1 MADKR
6 VTVTLECIDNAT
18 KKIEEATKSIDN
30 LSKKAG
36 NISSSGLDKMTS
48 GFKELQSVAKALNFN
63 GLEKVADFAANAAKG
78 LASAKNGAELAYQSI
93 KTVITGLS
101 QLYQASKKSFIEGLN
116 GILKVSGSVID
127 GLVGVGK
134 GFLDLTR
141 HVTGSDVS
149 FKGLAK
155 SALDYEQCLK
165 RIEVKSGETGVKMQ
179 ELDDKIQNI
188 ALNTT
193 YSTSEIAAAAEN
205 MIQNGQSVTEVIDNL
220 YAVTALATLGNIDL
234 AKSGD
239 IVATTMNMFRNQS
252 LTATQ
257 AANMFAYAANHSGA
271 NVTELAKSL
280 ENCGPSAARLNVPFS
295 ELMAV
300 LGAVGDNAIK
310 SGKAGTALKNLLQN
324 MSAPTK
330 NTAKCIKELG
340 LEQAQT
346 AITSGHLVDGL
357 MLIKD
362 RLNDGTLSAAQQNA
376 AIKALAGAW
385 GSQGLGAVL
394 NGSEVELRAMVK
406 AMEDGKNSTEALEL
420 ASGKLMDTLE
430 GKLYKFSASM
440 EVLAIRIERAFQQTF
455 IGMID
460 HVNEFVN
467 ILINKG
473 PAEAIKWVAQESA
486 LHMKDMENT
495 VTKALNNIKN
505 LVSDGGMLENI
516 LLAGT
521 NIIKSL
527 CNGIKQA
534 AANGTLQD
542 IVDGVIKNIC
552 TFLNNNLPD
561 VIEAAKLIIDAIIQG
576 MKNNEGDIREAIGNI
591 GDLITTFA
599 GGKANIEAEFSS
611 FADILMTKFAEKMY
625 EVGAAKVKEA
635 IKSIFG
641 GKQSQVDSMNSGN
654 VLGNAFN
661 PKEGIKEILKG
672 FGLYHGEVYAA
683 EVEGTLN
690 KKEPLVTATNK
701 QNDKLQG
708 LMKKYGLTNGTL
720 YIDEVDGSLKT
731 GGGKVIATADEIAE
745 VSATDIQTA
754 LESMD
759 VGQLE
764 ALNTAM
770 TDLGTATETTADS
783 MASSFKKIT
792 DSART
797 EFLNL
802 ANITRNQM
810 LNCSNIVKNQCTNM
824 GNSFRTGFVNMTNIA
839 KNQMTNVANNIRT
852 SMTNACNIVRNQCVN
867 MANIVKNQFTNMAN
881 TARSQFVSIANI
893 ARNQMVNVSNI
904 IRNQATSWSN
914 IIRNQCQNARNAL
927 TSSFLSM
934 AAVARTQMVNISNI
948 MRNQA
953 VSWSNIV
960 RNQAQNARNALTRSF
975 MSMAAVA
982 RTQMA
987 KVAAVVRS
995 YMNSIAA
1002 ACSRKLT
1009 INVAVKKSVT
1019 TTYKTVKEGP
1029 ASLSMAIPRATS
1041 LSGITMG
1048 MANDSISLGTLM
1060 GAVTASASKGQ
1071 TVNIEVPLYL
1081 EGREIAR
1088 ASAKYMDGE
1097 LKRVNTRLDR
1107 KKGVI

>member
-6 VTVTLECIDNAT
+6 VTVTLECVDNAT
-18 KKIEEATKSIDN
+18 KKIEQTGKAIDN
-30 LSKKAG
+30 LSKSAKSIDVSSISKASSAMSDLAKWSSAIKFDG
-36 NISSSGLDKMTS
+36 LSKVSSFASEAAASLAKSSSS
-48 GFKELQSVAKALNFN
+48 
-63 GLEKVADFAANAAKG
+63 
-78 LASAKNGAELAYQSI
+78 AELAVRSI
-93 KTVITGLS
+93 AELVKAHQ
-101 QLYQASKKSFIEGLN
+101 QLYQASKQSFVEGLN
-116 GILKVSGSVID
+116 GILDVTGSVID
-127 GLVGVGK
+127 GIVGVGRS
-134 GFLDLTR
+134 FLDLTR
-141 HVTGSDVS
+141 YVTGSDVS
-149 FKGLAK
+149 FRGLSK

-179 ELDDKIQNI
+179 QLDDTIQNI

-205 MIQNGQSVTEVIDNL
+205 MVQNGQKVTEVIDNL

-271 NVTELAKSL
+271 NVEQLAKSL

-340 LEQAQT
+340 LEQAQA

-357 MLIKD
+357 MLIKE
-362 RLNDGTLSAAQQNA
+362 RLNDGTLSAGQQNA

-406 AMEDGKNSTEALEL
+406 AMEDGKDSTEALEL

-430 GKLYKFSASM
+430 GKMYKFSASM
-440 EVLAIRIERAFQQTF
+440 EVLAIRIERAFQETF
-455 IGMID
+455 INMID
-460 HVNEFVN
+460 HVNEFVE

-486 LHMKDMENT
+486 LHMKDMENA
-495 VTKALNNIKN
+495 VIKGLENVKNI
-505 LVSDGGMLENI
+505 VSDGGMLENI

-534 AANGTLQD
+534 AADGTLQD

-552 TFLNNNLPD
+552 TFINTNLPD
-561 VIEAAKLIIDAIIQG
+561 VIEAAKTIIDAIIKG
-576 MKNNEGDIREAIGNI
+576 MKNNEGGIREAIGNI

-599 GGKANIEAEFSS
+599 GGKANIEAEFSN
-611 FADILMTKFAEKMY
+611 FADTLMTKFAEKMY
-625 EVGAAKVKEA
+625 EVGKAKVKES

-641 GKQSQVDSMNSGN
+641 GEQTPENSFGGGN
-654 VLGNAFN
+654 PLGKDFN

-672 FGLYHGEVYAA
+672 FGLTHGEVYAA
-683 EVEGTLN
+683 EIEDTING
-690 KKEPLVTATNK
+690 KQPLVTATQK

-708 LMKKYGLTNGTL
+708 IMKQYGLTNGTL

-731 GGGKVIATADEIAE
+731 GGGKVIATADEIAN
-745 VSATDIQTA
+745 VSASDIQTA

-759 VGQLE
+759 VGQLQ

-770 TDLGTATETTADS
+770 TDLGTATTQTAVEMGTAFQS
-783 MASSFKKIT
+783 IQN
-792 DSART
+792 SART
-797 EFLNL
+797 AFLGL
-802 ANITRNQM
+802 ANIVRNQM
-810 LNCSNIVKNQCTNM
+810 VAVSNIVRNQMVNCSNIFRNQ
-824 GNSFRTGFVNMTNIA
+824 FVNMANIA
-839 KNQMTNVANNIRT
+839 KNQMSNIIDGIRGKMVN
-852 SMTNACNIVRNQCVN
+852 SCNIVRSQCVN
-867 MANIVKNQFTNMAN
+867 MANIFRNQFVNMAN
-881 TARSQFVSIANI
+881 IC
-893 ARNQMVNVSNI
+893 RNQMVNITNI
-904 IRNQATSWSN
+904 INNQAPKWSK
-914 IIRNQCQNARNAL
+914 IITAGGNSAAAALQVSFARMRNNAA
-927 TSSFLSM
+927 SSM
-934 AAVARTQMVNISNI
+934 AAVLST
-948 MRNQA
+948 
-953 VSWSNIV
+953 
-960 RNQAQNARNALTRSF
+960 
-975 MSMAAVA
+975 
-982 RTQMA
+982 
-987 KVAAVVRS
+987 VRS
-995 YMNSIAA
+995 YMSQIAA
-1002 ACSRKLT
+1002 ACNKQLT
-1009 INVAVKKSVT
+1009 IKVNVQKTVT
-1019 TTYKTVKEGP
+1019 TTEKTVKEGP
-1029 ASLSMAIPRATS
+1029 SSLSMTIPRATS
-1041 LSGITMG
+1041 LSGMTRGMG
-1048 MANDSISLGTLM
+1048 SDSINLGTLM

-1097 LKRVNTRLDR
+1097 LSRVNTRTDR
-1107 KKGVI
+1107 KRGVK

>member
-6 VTVTLECIDNAT
+6 VTVTLECVDNAT
-18 KKIEEATKSIDN
+18 KKIEQTGKAIDN
-30 LSKKAG
+30 LSKSAKSIDVSSISKASSAMSDLAKWSSAIKFDG
-36 NISSSGLDKMTS
+36 LSKVSSFASEAAASLAKSSSS
-48 GFKELQSVAKALNFN
+48 
-63 GLEKVADFAANAAKG
+63 
-78 LASAKNGAELAYQSI
+78 AELAVRSI
-93 KTVITGLS
+93 AELVKAHQL
-101 QLYQASKKSFIEGLN
+101 LYQASKQSFVEGLN
-116 GILKVSGSVID
+116 GILDVTGSVID
-127 GLVGVGK
+127 GIVGVGRS
-134 GFLDLTR
+134 FLDLTR
-141 HVTGSDVS
+141 YVTGSDVS
-149 FKGLAK
+149 FRGLSK

-179 ELDDKIQNI
+179 QLDDTIQNI

-205 MIQNGQSVTEVIDNL
+205 MIQNGQKVTEVIDNL

-271 NVTELAKSL
+271 NVEQLAKSL

-340 LEQAQT
+340 LEQAQA

-357 MLIKD
+357 MLIKE
-362 RLNDGTLSAAQQNA
+362 RLNDGTLSAGQQNA

-406 AMEDGKNSTEALEL
+406 AMEDGKDSTEALEL

-430 GKLYKFSASM
+430 GKMYKFSASM

-455 IGMID
+455 INLID
-460 HVNEFVN
+460 HVNEFVG

-486 LHMKDMENT
+486 LHMKDMENA
-495 VTKALNNIKN
+495 VIKGLENVKNI
-505 LVSDGGMLENI
+505 VSDGGMLENI

-552 TFLNNNLPD
+552 TFINTNLPD
-561 VIEAAKLIIDAIIQG
+561 VIEAAKTIIDAIIQG
-576 MKNNEGDIREAIGNI
+576 IENNEDGIRTAIGNI

-599 GGKANIEAEFSS
+599 GGKANIEAEFSN
-611 FADILMTKFAEKMY
+611 FADVLMTKFAEKMY
-625 EVGAAKVKEA
+625 EVGKAKVKES

-641 GKQSQVDSMNSGN
+641 GEQTPENSFGGGN
-654 VLGNAFN
+654 PLGKEFN

-672 FGLYHGEVYAA
+672 FGLTHGEVYAA
-683 EVEGTLN
+683 EVEGAIN
-690 KKEPLVTATNK
+690 GKQPLVTATQK

-708 LMKKYGLTNGTL
+708 IMKEYGLTNGTL

-731 GGGKVIATADEIAE
+731 GGGRVIATADEIAE
-745 VSATDIQTA
+745 VSASDIKSA

-759 VGQLE
+759 VGQLQ
-764 ALNTAM
+764 ALNDAM
-770 TDLGTATETTADS
+770 ETLGQTTIDTSIDMGTA
-783 MASSFKKIT
+783 FQRIT

-797 EFLNL
+797 QFLGL
-802 ANITRNQM
+802 TNIVRNQL
-810 LNCSNIVKNQCTNM
+810 LNCTNIVKNQTVNM
-824 GNSFRTGFVNMTNIA
+824 ADAFRNGFVSMA
-839 KNQMTNVANNIRT
+839 LVAQNQMTNVRT
-852 SMTNACNIVRNQCVN
+852 AVVDKMISIKKVISTQIGE
-867 MANIVKNQFTNMAN
+867 
-881 TARSQFVSIANI
+881 ARQI
-893 ARNQMVNVSNI
+893 
-904 IRNQATSWSN
+904 
-914 IIRNQCQNARNAL
+914 L
-927 TSSFLSM
+927 TEKM
-934 AAVARTQMVNISNI
+934 
-948 MRNQA
+948 
-953 VSWSNIV
+953 
-960 RNQAQNARNALTRSF
+960 
-975 MSMAAVA
+975 MSMAAVSRNQMTNV
-982 RTQMA
+982 RTPVVENMMSIVRVISTQGYKATKALSTSMQGMATVASQQMSR
-987 KVAAVVRS
+987 VLAVVNS
-995 YMNSIAA
+995 YMNSIARA
-1002 ACSRKLT
+1002 TSRRLT
-1009 INVAVKKSVT
+1009 INVGINKTVT
-1019 TTYKTVKEGP
+1019 TTYQNVQ
-1029 ASLSMAIPRATS
+1029 ASIPTATNLAASSITARGNSM
-1041 LSGITMG
+1041 G
-1048 MANDSISLGTLM
+1048 LGTLVGNM
-1060 GAVTASASKGQ
+1060 IKEAGRQGTSV
-1071 TVNIEVPLYL
+1071 VEVPVYL
-1081 EGREIAR
+1081 DGREIAR
-1088 ASAKYMDGE
+1088 ASAKYNEAELNKLSKRKSRKRGE
-1097 LKRVNTRLDR
+1097 
-1107 KKGVI
+1107 

>member
-6 VTVTLECIDNAT
+6 VTVTLECVDNAT
-18 KKIEEATKSIDN
+18 KKIEQTGKAIDN
-30 LSKKAG
+30 LSKSAKSIDVSSISKASSAMSDLAKWSSAVKFDG
-36 NISSSGLDKMTS
+36 LAKVSSFASEAAASLAKSSSS
-48 GFKELQSVAKALNFN
+48 
-63 GLEKVADFAANAAKG
+63 
-78 LASAKNGAELAYQSI
+78 AELAVRSI
-93 KTVITGLS
+93 AELVKAHQ
-101 QLYQASKKSFIEGLN
+101 QLYQASKQSFVEGLN
-116 GILKVSGSVID
+116 GILDVTGSVID
-127 GLVGVGK
+127 GIVGVGRS
-134 GFLDLTR
+134 FLDLTR
-141 HVTGSDVS
+141 YVTGSDVS
-149 FKGLAK
+149 FRGLSK

-179 ELDDKIQNI
+179 ELDDTIQNI

-205 MIQNGQSVTEVIDNL
+205 MIQNGQKVTEVIDNL

-271 NVTELAKSL
+271 NVEQLAKSL

-340 LEQAQT
+340 LEQAQA

-357 MLIKD
+357 MLIKE
-362 RLNDGTLSAAQQNA
+362 RLNDGTLSAGQQNA

-406 AMEDGKNSTEALEL
+406 AMEDGKDSTEALEL

-430 GKLYKFSASM
+430 GKMYKFSASM
-440 EVLAIRIERAFQQTF
+440 EVLAIRIERAFQETF
-455 IGMID
+455 INMID

-486 LHMKDMENT
+486 LHMKDMENA
-495 VTKALNNIKN
+495 VIKGLENVKNI
-505 LVSDGGMLENI
+505 VSDGGMLENI

-552 TFLNNNLPD
+552 TFINTNLPD
-561 VIEAAKLIIDAIIQG
+561 VIEAAKLIIDAIIKG
-576 MKNNEGDIREAIGNI
+576 MKNNEGGIREAIGNI

-599 GGKANIEAEFSS
+599 GGKANIEAEFSN
-611 FADILMTKFAEKMY
+611 FADVLMTKFAEKMY
-625 EVGAAKVKEA
+625 EVGKAKVKES

-641 GKQSQVDSMNSGN
+641 GEQTPENSFGGGN
-654 VLGNAFN
+654 PLGKEFN

-672 FGLYHGEVYAA
+672 FGLTHGEVYAA
-683 EVEGTLN
+683 ELGDTIEG
-690 KKEPLVTATNK
+690 KQPLVTATQK

-708 LMKKYGLTNGTL
+708 IMKEYGLTNGTL

-731 GGGKVIATADEIAE
+731 GGGRVIATADEIAN
-745 VSATDIQTA
+745 VSASDIQTA

-759 VGQLE
+759 VGQLQ
-764 ALNTAM
+764 ALNDAM
-770 TDLGTATETTADS
+770 ETLGQTTIDTSIDMGTA
-783 MASSFKKIT
+783 FQRIT

-797 EFLNL
+797 QFLGL
-802 ANITRNQM
+802 ANIVRNQL
-810 LNCSNIVKNQCTNM
+810 LNCTNIVKNQAVNM
-824 GNSFRTGFVNMTNIA
+824 ADAFRNGFVSMA
-839 KNQMTNVANNIRT
+839 LVAQNQMTNVRT
-852 SMTNACNIVRNQCVN
+852 AVVDKMISIKKVISTQIGE
-867 MANIVKNQFTNMAN
+867 
-881 TARSQFVSIANI
+881 ARQV
-893 ARNQMVNVSNI
+893 
-904 IRNQATSWSN
+904 
-914 IIRNQCQNARNAL
+914 L
-927 TSSFLSM
+927 TEKM
-934 AAVARTQMVNISNI
+934 
-948 MRNQA
+948 
-953 VSWSNIV
+953 
-960 RNQAQNARNALTRSF
+960 
-975 MSMAAVA
+975 MSMAAVSRNQMTNV
-982 RTQMA
+982 RTPVVENMMSIVRVISTQGYKATKALSTSMQGMATVASQQMSR
-987 KVAAVVRS
+987 VLAVVNS
-995 YMNSIAA
+995 YMNSIARA
-1002 ACSRKLT
+1002 TSRRLT
-1009 INVAVKKSVT
+1009 INVGVNKTVT
-1019 TTYKTVKEGP
+1019 TTYKSVQ
-1029 ASLSMAIPRATS
+1029 ASIPTTTNLAASSITARGNSM
-1041 LSGITMG
+1041 G
-1048 MANDSISLGTLM
+1048 LGTLVGNM
-1060 GAVTASASKGQ
+1060 IKEAGRQGTSV
-1071 TVNIEVPLYL
+1071 VEVPVYL
-1081 EGREIAR
+1081 DGREIAR
-1088 ASAKYMDGE
+1088 ASAKYNEAELNKLSKRKSRKRGE
-1097 LKRVNTRLDR
+1097 
-1107 KKGVI
+1107 

>member
-6 VTVTLECIDNAT
+6 VTVTLECVDNAT
-18 KKIEEATKSIDN
+18 KKIEQTGKAIDN
-30 LSKKAG
+30 LSKSAKSIDVSSISKASSAMSDLAKWSSAIKFDG
-36 NISSSGLDKMTS
+36 LSKVSSFASEAAASLAKSSSS
-48 GFKELQSVAKALNFN
+48 
-63 GLEKVADFAANAAKG
+63 
-78 LASAKNGAELAYQSI
+78 AELAVRSI
-93 KTVITGLS
+93 AELVRAHQ
-101 QLYQASKKSFIEGLN
+101 QLYQASKQSFVEGLN
-116 GILKVSGSVID
+116 GILDVTGSVID
-127 GLVGVGK
+127 GVVGVGRS
-134 GFLDLTR
+134 FLDLTR
-141 HVTGSDVS
+141 YVTGSDVS
-149 FKGLAK
+149 FRGLSK

-179 ELDDKIQNI
+179 QLDDTIQNI

-205 MIQNGQSVTEVIDNL
+205 MIQNGQKVTEVIDNL

-271 NVTELAKSL
+271 NVEQLAKSL

-300 LGAVGDNAIK
+300 LGVVGDNAIK

-340 LEQAQT
+340 LEQAQA

-357 MLIKD
+357 MLIKE
-362 RLNDGTLSAAQQNA
+362 RLNDGTLSAGQQNA

-430 GKLYKFSASM
+430 GKMYKFSASM
-440 EVLAIRIERAFQQTF
+440 EVLAIRIERAFQETF
-455 IGMID
+455 INMID
-460 HVNEFVN
+460 HVNEFVE

-486 LHMKDMENT
+486 LHMKDMENA
-495 VTKALNNIKN
+495 VIKGLENVKNI
-505 LVSDGGMLENI
+505 VSDGGMLENI

-534 AANGTLQD
+534 AADGTLQD

-552 TFLNNNLPD
+552 TFINTNLPD
-561 VIEAAKLIIDAIIQG
+561 VIEAAKTIIDAIIKG
-576 MKNNEGDIREAIGNI
+576 MKNNEGGIREAIGNI

-599 GGKANIEAEFSS
+599 GGKANIEAEFSN
-611 FADILMTKFAEKMY
+611 FADVLMTKFAEKMY
-625 EVGAAKVKEA
+625 EVGKAKVKES

-641 GKQSQVDSMNSGN
+641 GEQTPENSFGGGN
-654 VLGNAFN
+654 PLGKEFN

-672 FGLYHGEVYAA
+672 FGLTHGEVYAA
-683 EVEGTLN
+683 EVEDTING
-690 KKEPLVTATNK
+690 KQPLVTATQK

-708 LMKKYGLTNGTL
+708 IMKQYGLTNGTL

-731 GGGKVIATADEIAE
+731 GGGKVIATADEIAN
-745 VSATDIQTA
+745 VSASDIQTA

-759 VGQLE
+759 VGQLQ

-770 TDLGTATETTADS
+770 TDLGTATTQTAVEMGTAFQS
-783 MASSFKKIT
+783 IQN
-792 DSART
+792 SART
-797 EFLNL
+797 AFLGL
-802 ANITRNQM
+802 ANIVRNQM
-810 LNCSNIVKNQCTNM
+810 VAVSNIVRNQMVNCSNIFRNQ
-824 GNSFRTGFVNMTNIA
+824 FVNMANIA
-839 KNQMTNVANNIRT
+839 KNQMSNIIDGIR
-852 SMTNACNIVRNQCVN
+852 SKMVNSCNIVRSQCVN
-867 MANIVKNQFTNMAN
+867 MANIFRNQFVNMAN
-881 TARSQFVSIANI
+881 IC
-893 ARNQMVNVSNI
+893 RNQMVNITNI
-904 IRNQATSWSN
+904 INNQAPKWSK
-914 IIRNQCQNARNAL
+914 IITAGGNSAAAALQVSFARMRNNAA
-927 TSSFLSM
+927 SSM
-934 AAVARTQMVNISNI
+934 AAVLST
-948 MRNQA
+948 
-953 VSWSNIV
+953 
-960 RNQAQNARNALTRSF
+960 
-975 MSMAAVA
+975 
-982 RTQMA
+982 
-987 KVAAVVRS
+987 VRS
-995 YMNSIAA
+995 YMSQIAA
-1002 ACSRKLT
+1002 ACNKQLT
-1009 INVAVKKSVT
+1009 IKVNVQKTVT
-1019 TTYKTVKEGP
+1019 TTEKTVKEGP
-1029 ASLSMAIPRATS
+1029 SSLSMTIPRATS
-1041 LSGITMG
+1041 LSGMTRGMG
-1048 MANDSISLGTLM
+1048 SDSINLGTLM
-1060 GAVTASASKGQ
+1060 GAVTASATRGQ

-1097 LKRVNTRLDR
+1097 LSRVNTRTDR
-1107 KKGVI
+1107 KRGVK

>member
-6 VTVTLECIDNAT
+6 VTVTLECVDNAT
-18 KKIEEATKSIDN
+18 KKIEQTGKAIDN
-30 LSKKAG
+30 LSK
-36 NISSSGLDKMTS
+36 
-48 GFKELQSVAKALNFN
+48 
-63 GLEKVADFAANAAKG
+63 
-78 LASAKNGAELAYQSI
+78 SAKSIDVSSISKASSAMSDLAKWSSAIKFDGLSKVSSFASEAAASLAKSNSEAELAVRSI
-93 KTVITGLS
+93 AELVKAHQ
-101 QLYQASKKSFIEGLN
+101 QLYQASKQSFVEGLN
-116 GILKVSGSVID
+116 GILDVTGSVID
-127 GLVGVGK
+127 GIVGVGRS
-134 GFLDLTR
+134 FLDLTR

-149 FKGLAK
+149 FRGLSK

-205 MIQNGQSVTEVIDNL
+205 MIQNGQKVTEVIDNL

-257 AANMFAYAANHSGA
+257 AANMFAYAANNSGA
-271 NVTELAKSL
+271 NVEQLAKAL

-300 LGAVGDNAIK
+300 LGAVGNNAIK

-340 LEQAQT
+340 LEQAQA

-357 MLIKD
+357 MLIKE
-362 RLNDGTLSAAQQNA
+362 RLNDGTLSAGQQNA

-385 GSQGLGAVL
+385 GSQGIGAVL
-394 NGSEVELRAMVK
+394 NSSEVELRAMVK
-406 AMEDGKNSTEALEL
+406 AMEDGKDSTEALEL

-430 GKLYKFSASM
+430 GKMYKFSASM
-440 EVLAIRIERAFQQTF
+440 EVLAIRIERAFQGTF
-455 IGMID
+455 IGIID
-460 HVNEFVN
+460 HVNDFVN

-486 LHMKDMENT
+486 LHMKDMENA
-495 VTKALNNIKN
+495 VVKGLENIKR

-552 TFLNNNLPD
+552 TFINNNLPD
-561 VIEAAKLIIDAIIQG
+561 IIEAAKLIIDAIIKG
-576 MKNNEGDIREAIGNI
+576 MKNNEDGIRTAIGNI

-599 GGKANIEAEFSS
+599 GGKANIEAEFSN
-611 FADILMTKFAEKMY
+611 FADVLMTKFAEKMY
-625 EVGAAKVKEA
+625 EVGKAKIKGA

-641 GKQSQVDSMNSGN
+641 GEQTPENSFGGGN
-654 VLGNAFN
+654 PLGNAFN

-683 EVEGTLN
+683 EVENTING
-690 KKEPLVTATNK
+690 KQPLVTATQK

-708 LMKKYGLTNGTL
+708 IMKEYGLTNGTL

-731 GGGKVIATADEIAE
+731 GGGKVIATADEIAN
-745 VSATDIQTA
+745 VSASDIQTA

-759 VGQLE
+759 VGQLQ
-764 ALNTAM
+764 ALNDAM
-770 TDLGTATETTADS
+770 ETLGQTTIDTSIDMGTA
-783 MASSFKKIT
+783 FQRIT

-797 EFLNL
+797 QFLGL
-802 ANITRNQM
+802 ANIVRNQL
-810 LNCSNIVKNQCTNM
+810 LNCTNIVKNQTVNM
-824 GNSFRTGFVNMTNIA
+824 ADAFRNGFVSMA
-839 KNQMTNVANNIRT
+839 LVAQNQMTNVRT
-852 SMTNACNIVRNQCVN
+852 AVVDKMISIKKVISTQIGE
-867 MANIVKNQFTNMAN
+867 
-881 TARSQFVSIANI
+881 ARQI
-893 ARNQMVNVSNI
+893 
-904 IRNQATSWSN
+904 
-914 IIRNQCQNARNAL
+914 L
-927 TSSFLSM
+927 TEKM
-934 AAVARTQMVNISNI
+934 
-948 MRNQA
+948 
-953 VSWSNIV
+953 
-960 RNQAQNARNALTRSF
+960 
-975 MSMAAVA
+975 MSMAAVSRNQMTNV
-982 RTQMA
+982 RTPVVENMMSIVRVISTQGYKATKALSTSMQGMATVASQQMSR
-987 KVAAVVRS
+987 VLAVVNS
-995 YMNSIAA
+995 YMNSIARA
-1002 ACSRKLT
+1002 TSRRLT
-1009 INVAVKKSVT
+1009 INVGINRTVT
-1019 TTYKTVKEGP
+1019 TTYQNVQ
-1029 ASLSMAIPRATS
+1029 ASIPTATNLAASSITARGNSM
-1041 LSGITMG
+1041 G
-1048 MANDSISLGTLM
+1048 LGTLVGNM
-1060 GAVTASASKGQ
+1060 IKEAGRQGTSV
-1071 TVNIEVPLYL
+1071 VEVPVYL
-1081 EGREIAR
+1081 DGREIAR
-1088 ASAKYMDGE
+1088 ASAKYNEAELNKLSKRKSRKRGE
-1097 LKRVNTRLDR
+1097 
-1107 KKGVI
+1107 

>member
-6 VTVTLECIDNAT
+6 VTVTLECVDNAT
-18 KKIEEATKSIDN
+18 KKIEQTGKAIDN
-30 LSKKAG
+30 LSKSAKSIDVSSISKASSAMSDLAKWSSAIKFDG
-36 NISSSGLDKMTS
+36 LSKVSSFASEAAASLAKSSSS
-48 GFKELQSVAKALNFN
+48 
-63 GLEKVADFAANAAKG
+63 
-78 LASAKNGAELAYQSI
+78 AELAVRSI
-93 KTVITGLS
+93 AELVKAHQ
-101 QLYQASKKSFIEGLN
+101 QLYQASKQSFVEGLN
-116 GILKVSGSVID
+116 GILDVTGSVID
-127 GLVGVGK
+127 GVVGVGRS
-134 GFLDLTR
+134 FLDLTR
-141 HVTGSDVS
+141 YVTGSDVS
-149 FKGLAK
+149 FRGLSK

-165 RIEVKSGETGVKMQ
+165 RIEVKSGQAGVKMQ

-205 MIQNGQSVTEVIDNL
+205 MIQNGQNVTEVIDNL
-220 YAVTALATLGNIDL
+220 YAVTALATIGNIDL

-271 NVTELAKSL
+271 NVEQLAKSL

-330 NTAKCIKELG
+330 NTANCIRELG
-340 LEQAQT
+340 LEQAQA

-357 MLIKD
+357 MLIKE
-362 RLNDGTLSAAQQNA
+362 RLNDGTLSAGQQNA

-406 AMEDGKNSTEALEL
+406 AMEDGKDSTEALEL

-430 GKLYKFSASM
+430 GKMYKFSASM
-440 EVLAIRIERAFQQTF
+440 EVLAIRIERAFQETF
-455 IGMID
+455 INMID
-460 HVNEFVN
+460 HVNEFVE

-486 LHMKDMENT
+486 LHMKDMENA
-495 VTKALNNIKN
+495 VIKGLENVKNI
-505 LVSDGGMLENI
+505 VSDGGMLENI

-552 TFLNNNLPD
+552 TFINNNLPD
-561 VIEAAKLIIDAIIQG
+561 VIEAAKLIIDAIIKG
-576 MKNNEGDIREAIGNI
+576 MKNNEGGIREAIGNI

-599 GGKANIEAEFSS
+599 GGKANIEAEFSN
-611 FADILMTKFAEKMY
+611 FADVLMTKFAEKMY
-625 EVGAAKVKEA
+625 EVGKAKIKES

-641 GKQSQVDSMNSGN
+641 GEQTLENSFGGGN
-654 VLGNAFN
+654 PLGKEFN

-672 FGLYHGEVYAA
+672 FGLTHGEVYAA
-683 EVEGTLN
+683 ELGDTIEG
-690 KKEPLVTATNK
+690 KQPLVTATQK

-708 LMKKYGLTNGTL
+708 IMKQYGLTNGTL

-731 GGGKVIATADEIAE
+731 GGGKVIATADEIAN
-745 VSATDIQTA
+745 VSASDIQTA

-759 VGQLE
+759 VGQLQ

-770 TDLGTATETTADS
+770 TDLGTATTQTAVEMGTAFQS
-783 MASSFKKIT
+783 IQN
-792 DSART
+792 SART
-797 EFLNL
+797 AFLGL
-802 ANITRNQM
+802 ANIVRNQM
-810 LNCSNIVKNQCTNM
+810 VAVSNIVRNQMINCSNIFRNQ
-824 GNSFRTGFVNMTNIA
+824 FVNMANIA
-839 KNQMTNVANNIRT
+839 KNQMANIIDGIR
-852 SMTNACNIVRNQCVN
+852 SKMVNSCNIVRSQCVN
-867 MANIVKNQFTNMAN
+867 MANIFRN
-881 TARSQFVSIANI
+881 QFVSMANI
-893 ARNQMVNVSNI
+893 CRNQMVNITNI
-904 IRNQATSWSN
+904 INNQAPKWSK
-914 IIRNQCQNARNAL
+914 IITAGGNSAAAALQVSFARMRNNAA
-927 TSSFLSM
+927 SSM
-934 AAVARTQMVNISNI
+934 AAVLST
-948 MRNQA
+948 
-953 VSWSNIV
+953 
-960 RNQAQNARNALTRSF
+960 
-975 MSMAAVA
+975 
-982 RTQMA
+982 
-987 KVAAVVRS
+987 VRS
-995 YMNSIAA
+995 YMSQIAA
-1002 ACSRKLT
+1002 ACNKQLT
-1009 INVAVKKSVT
+1009 IKVNVQKTVT
-1019 TTYKTVKEGP
+1019 TTEKTVKEGP
-1029 ASLSMAIPRATS
+1029 SSLSMTIPRATS
-1041 LSGITMG
+1041 LSGMTRGMG
-1048 MANDSISLGTLM
+1048 SDSINLGTLM
-1060 GAVTASASKGQ
+1060 GAVTASASRGQ

-1097 LKRVNTRLDR
+1097 LSRVNTRTDR
-1107 KKGVI
+1107 KRGVK

>member
-6 VTVTLECIDNAT
+6 VTVTLECVDNAT
-18 KKIEEATKSIDN
+18 KKIEQTRKAIDN
-30 LSKKAG
+30 LSKSAKSIDVSSISKASSAMSDLAKWSSAIKFDG
-36 NISSSGLDKMTS
+36 LSKVSSFASEAAASLAKSSSS
-48 GFKELQSVAKALNFN
+48 
-63 GLEKVADFAANAAKG
+63 
-78 LASAKNGAELAYQSI
+78 AELAVRSI
-93 KTVITGLS
+93 AELVKAHQ
-101 QLYQASKKSFIEGLN
+101 QLYQASKQSFVEGLN
-116 GILKVSGSVID
+116 GILDVTGSVID
-127 GLVGVGK
+127 GIVGVGRS
-134 GFLDLTR
+134 FLDLTR
-141 HVTGSDVS
+141 YVTGSDVS
-149 FKGLAK
+149 FRGLSK

-179 ELDDKIQNI
+179 QLDDTIQNI

-205 MIQNGQSVTEVIDNL
+205 MIQNGQKVTEVIDNL

-271 NVTELAKSL
+271 NVEQLAKSL

-340 LEQAQT
+340 LEQAQA

-357 MLIKD
+357 MLIKE
-362 RLNDGTLSAAQQNA
+362 RLNDGTLSAGQQNA

-430 GKLYKFSASM
+430 GKMYKFSASM
-440 EVLAIRIERAFQQTF
+440 EVLAIRIERAFQETF
-455 IGMID
+455 INMID
-460 HVNEFVN
+460 HVNEFVE

-486 LHMKDMENT
+486 LHMKDMENA
-495 VTKALNNIKN
+495 VIKGLENVKNI
-505 LVSDGGMLENI
+505 VSDGGMLENI

-552 TFLNNNLPD
+552 TFINNNLPD
-561 VIEAAKLIIDAIIQG
+561 VIEAAKLIIDAIIKG
-576 MKNNEGDIREAIGNI
+576 MKNNEGGIREAIGNI

-599 GGKANIEAEFSS
+599 GGKANIEAEFSN
-611 FADILMTKFAEKMY
+611 FADVLMTKFAEKMY
-625 EVGAAKVKEA
+625 EVGKAKIKES

-641 GKQSQVDSMNSGN
+641 GEQTLENSFGGGN
-654 VLGNAFN
+654 PLGKEFN

-672 FGLYHGEVYAA
+672 FGLTHGEVYAA
-683 EVEGTLN
+683 ELGDTIEG
-690 KKEPLVTATNK
+690 KQPLVTATQK

-708 LMKKYGLTNGTL
+708 IMKEYGLTNGTL

-731 GGGKVIATADEIAE
+731 GGGKVIATADEIAN
-745 VSATDIQTA
+745 VSASDIQTA

-759 VGQLE
+759 VGQLQTLNNAME
-764 ALNTAM
+764 TLGETTINTAM
-770 TDLGTATETTADS
+770 DMDTA
-783 MASSFKKIT
+783 FQRIT
-792 DSART
+792 NSART
-797 EFLNL
+797 QFLGL
-802 ANITRNQM
+802 ANIVRNQL
-810 LNCSNIVKNQCTNM
+810 LNCTNIVKNQSKNM
-824 GNSFRTGFVNMTNIA
+824 ADAFRGGFVSMA
-839 KNQMTNVANNIRT
+839 LVAQNQMTNVRT
-852 SMTNACNIVRNQCVN
+852 AVVEKMISIKKVISTQIGE
-867 MANIVKNQFTNMAN
+867 
-881 TARSQFVSIANI
+881 ARQI
-893 ARNQMVNVSNI
+893 
-904 IRNQATSWSN
+904 
-914 IIRNQCQNARNAL
+914 L
-927 TSSFLSM
+927 TEKM
-934 AAVARTQMVNISNI
+934 
-948 MRNQA
+948 
-953 VSWSNIV
+953 
-960 RNQAQNARNALTRSF
+960 
-975 MSMAAVA
+975 MSMAAVSRNQMTNV
-982 RTQMA
+982 RTPVVEKMMSIVRVISTQGYKATKALSTSMQGMATVASQQMSR
-987 KVAAVVRS
+987 VLAVVNS
-995 YMNSIAA
+995 YMNSIARA
-1002 ACSRKLT
+1002 TSRRLT
-1009 INVAVKKSVT
+1009 INVGVNKTVT
-1019 TTYKTVKEGP
+1019 TTYKSVQ
-1029 ASLSMAIPRATS
+1029 ASIPTATNLAASSITARGNSM
-1041 LSGITMG
+1041 G
-1048 MANDSISLGTLM
+1048 LGTLVGNM
-1060 GAVTASASKGQ
+1060 IKEAGRQGTSV
-1071 TVNIEVPLYL
+1071 VEVPVYL
-1081 EGREIAR
+1081 DGREIAR
-1088 ASAKYMDGE
+1088 ASAKYNEAELNKLSKRKSRKRGE
-1097 LKRVNTRLDR
+1097 
-1107 KKGVI
+1107 

>member
-6 VTVTLECIDNAT
+6 VTVTLECVDNAT
-18 KKIEEATKSIDN
+18 KKIEQTGKAIDN
-30 LSKKAG
+30 LSKSAKSIDVSSISKASSAMSDLAKWSSAIKFDG
-36 NISSSGLDKMTS
+36 LSKVSSYASEAAASLAKSSSS
-48 GFKELQSVAKALNFN
+48 
-63 GLEKVADFAANAAKG
+63 
-78 LASAKNGAELAYQSI
+78 AELAVRSI
-93 KTVITGLS
+93 AELVKAHQL
-101 QLYQASKKSFIEGLN
+101 LYQASKQSFVEGLN
-116 GILKVSGSVID
+116 GILDVTGSVID
-127 GLVGVGK
+127 GIVGVGRS
-134 GFLDLTR
+134 FLDLTR

-149 FKGLAK
+149 FRGLSK

-179 ELDDKIQNI
+179 QLDDTIQNI

-205 MIQNGQSVTEVIDNL
+205 MIQNGQKVTEVIDNL

-271 NVTELAKSL
+271 NVEQLAKSL

-340 LEQAQT
+340 LEQAQA

-357 MLIKD
+357 MLIKE
-362 RLNDGTLSAAQQNA
+362 RLNDGTLSAGQQNA

-430 GKLYKFSASM
+430 GKMYKFSASM
-440 EVLAIRIERAFQQTF
+440 EVLAIRIERAFQETF
-455 IGMID
+455 INMID
-460 HVNEFVN
+460 HVNEFVE

-486 LHMKDMENT
+486 LHMKDMEDA
-495 VTKALNNIKN
+495 VVKALENIKKF
-505 LVSDGGMLENI
+505 VTDGGMLENI

-534 AANGTLQD
+534 AADGTLQD

-552 TFLNNNLPD
+552 TFINTNLPD
-561 VIEAAKLIIDAIIQG
+561 IIEAAKLIIDAIIKG
-576 MKNNEGDIREAIGNI
+576 MKNNEGGIREAIGNI

-599 GGKANIEAEFSS
+599 GGKANIEAEFSN
-611 FADILMTKFAEKMY
+611 FADVLMTKFAEKMY
-625 EVGAAKVKEA
+625 EVGKAKIKES

-641 GKQSQVDSMNSGN
+641 GEQTLENSFGGGN
-654 VLGNAFN
+654 PLGKEFN

-683 EVEGTLN
+683 EVENTING
-690 KKEPLVTATNK
+690 KQPLVTATQK

-708 LMKKYGLTNGTL
+708 IMKEYGLTNGTL

-731 GGGKVIATADEIAE
+731 GGGRVIATADEIAE
-745 VSATDIQTA
+745 VSASDIKSA

-759 VGQLE
+759 VGQLQ
-764 ALNTAM
+764 ALNSAMETLGQTTIDTAM
-770 TDLGTATETTADS
+770 DMETG
-783 MASSFKKIT
+783 FQRIT

-797 EFLNL
+797 QFLGL
-802 ANITRNQM
+802 ANIVRNQL
-810 LNCSNIVKNQCTNM
+810 LNCTNIVKNQTVNM
-824 GNSFRTGFVNMTNIA
+824 ADAFRNGFVSMA
-839 KNQMTNVANNIRT
+839 LVAQNQMTNVRT
-852 SMTNACNIVRNQCVN
+852 AVVDKMISIKKVISTQIGE
-867 MANIVKNQFTNMAN
+867 
-881 TARSQFVSIANI
+881 ARQV
-893 ARNQMVNVSNI
+893 
-904 IRNQATSWSN
+904 
-914 IIRNQCQNARNAL
+914 L
-927 TSSFLSM
+927 TEKM
-934 AAVARTQMVNISNI
+934 
-948 MRNQA
+948 
-953 VSWSNIV
+953 
-960 RNQAQNARNALTRSF
+960 
-975 MSMAAVA
+975 MSMAAVSRNQMTNV
-982 RTQMA
+982 RTPVVENMMSIVRVISTQGYKATKALSTSMQGMATIASQQMSR
-987 KVAAVVRS
+987 VLAVVNS
-995 YMNSIAA
+995 YMNSIARA
-1002 ACSRKLT
+1002 TSRRLT
-1009 INVAVKKSVT
+1009 INVGINKSVT
-1019 TTYKTVKEGP
+1019 TTYRSVQ
-1029 ASLSMAIPRATS
+1029 ASIPTTTNLTASSITARGNSM
-1041 LSGITMG
+1041 G
-1048 MANDSISLGTLM
+1048 LGTLVGNM
-1060 GAVTASASKGQ
+1060 IKEAGRQGTSV
-1071 TVNIEVPLYL
+1071 VEVPVYL
-1081 EGREIAR
+1081 DGREIAR
-1088 ASAKYMDGE
+1088 ASAKYNEAELNKLSKRKSRKRGE
-1097 LKRVNTRLDR
+1097 
-1107 KKGVI
+1107 

>member
-30 LSKKAG
+30 LSKKA
-36 NISSSGLDKMTS
+36 NNVSSKGIDKMTS
-48 GFKELQSVAKALNFN
+48 GFRELQSVAKALDFG
-63 GLEKVADFAANAAKG
+63 GLEKVAGFAANAASG
-78 LASAKNGAELAYQSI
+78 LASAKNGAELAYQAI
-93 KTVITGLS
+93 KTVITGMS
-101 QLYQASKKSFIEGLN
+101 QLYQASKQSFVEGLN
-116 GILKVSGSVID
+116 GILNVTGSVID

-141 HVTGSDVS
+141 YVTGSDVS
-149 FKGLAK
+149 FRGLTK
-155 SALDYEQCLK
+155 SALDYEQSLK

-179 ELDDKIQNI
+179 ELDDTIQNI

-205 MIQNGQSVTEVIDNL
+205 MVQNGQKVTEVIDNL

-239 IVATTMNMFRNQS
+239 IVAATMNMFSKQG

-257 AANMFAYAANHSGA
+257 AANMFAYAANNSGA
-271 NVTELAKSL
+271 NVEQLAKSL
-280 ENCGPSAARLNVPFS
+280 ENCGPSAARLNIPFS

-330 NTAKCIKELG
+330 TVSQCIKDLG
-340 LEQAQT
+340 LEQAQA

-357 MLIKD
+357 MLIKE
-362 RLNDGTLSAAQQNA
+362 RLNDGTLSAGQQNA

-394 NGSEVELRAMVK
+394 NASEVELRAMVK
-406 AMEDGKNSTEALEL
+406 AMEDGKDSTEALEL

-430 GKLYKFSASM
+430 GKMYKFSASM
-440 EVLAIRIERAFQQTF
+440 EVLAIRIERAFQETF
-455 IGMID
+455 INMID

-486 LHMKDMENT
+486 LHMKDMEDT
-495 VTKALNNIKN
+495 VVKTLENIKN
-505 LVSDGGMLENI
+505 IVSDGGMLENI

-534 AANGTLQD
+534 AADGTLQD

-576 MKNNEGDIREAIGNI
+576 MQNNEEGIRTAIGNI

-599 GGKANIEAEFSS
+599 GGKANIEAEFAN

-625 EVGAAKVKEA
+625 EVGKAKVKEA
-635 IKSIFG
+635 INSIFG
-641 GKQSQVDSMNSGN
+641 GEQKQEDSMNSGN
-654 VLGNAFN
+654 VLGKDFN

-672 FGLYHGEVYAA
+672 FGFEHGEVYAA
-683 EVEGTLN
+683 EVENGIN
-690 KKEPLVTATNK
+690 GRQPLVTAT
-701 QNDKLQG
+701 QNQNEKLQG
-708 LMKKYGLTNGTL
+708 IMKEYGLTNGTL

-745 VSATDIQTA
+745 VSASDIQQA

-759 VGQLE
+759 VGQLQ

-770 TDLGTATETTADS
+770 ETLGQTTINTAMDMETG
-783 MASSFKKIT
+783 FQRIT
-792 DSART
+792 NSART

-802 ANITRNQM
+802 ANIVRNQM
-810 LNCSNIVKNQCTNM
+810 LNCTNIVKNQATNM
-824 GNSFRTGFVNMTNIA
+824 ADAFRNGFVSMGLIA
-839 KNQMTNVANNIRT
+839 QNQMTNVRT
-852 SMTNACNIVRNQCVN
+852 AVVEKMISIKKVISTQIGEARQV
-867 MANIVKNQFTNMAN
+867 FTEKM
-881 TARSQFVSIANI
+881 
-893 ARNQMVNVSNI
+893 
-904 IRNQATSWSN
+904 
-914 IIRNQCQNARNAL
+914 
-927 TSSFLSM
+927 
-934 AAVARTQMVNISNI
+934 
-948 MRNQA
+948 
-953 VSWSNIV
+953 
-960 RNQAQNARNALTRSF
+960 
-975 MSMAAVA
+975 MSMAAVSRNQMTNV
-982 RTQMA
+982 RTPVVENMMSIVKVVSTQGGKAKEALSKSFDGMASAASAQMSR
-987 KVAAVVRS
+987 VLSIVNS
-995 YMNSIAA
+995 YMSRIASA
-1002 ACSRKLT
+1002 TSRRLT
-1009 INVAVKKSVT
+1009 INVGVNKTVT
-1019 TTYKTVKEGP
+1019 TTYKSVQ
-1029 ASLSMAIPRATS
+1029 ASVPSATNLAGNAITAR
-1041 LSGITMG
+1041 SG
-1048 MANDSISLGTLM
+1048 NSIGLGTLI
-1060 GAVTASASKGQ
+1060 GSAIKEAGRQS
-1071 TVNIEVPLYL
+1071 TSVVEVPVYL
-1081 EGREIAR
+1081 DGREIAR
-1088 ASAKYMDGE
+1088 ASAKYNEAELNKLSKRKSRKRGE
-1097 LKRVNTRLDR
+1097 
-1107 KKGVI
+1107 

>member
-6 VTVTLECIDNAT
+6 VTVTLECVDNAT
-18 KKIEEATKSIDN
+18 KKIEQTGKAIDN
-30 LSKKAG
+30 LSKSAKSIDVSSISKASSAMSDLAKWSSAIKFDG
-36 NISSSGLDKMTS
+36 LSKVSSYASEAAASLAKSSSS
-48 GFKELQSVAKALNFN
+48 
-63 GLEKVADFAANAAKG
+63 
-78 LASAKNGAELAYQSI
+78 AELAVRSI
-93 KTVITGLS
+93 AELVKAHQ
-101 QLYQASKKSFIEGLN
+101 QLYQASKQSFVEGLN
-116 GILKVSGSVID
+116 GILDVTGSVID
-127 GLVGVGK
+127 GVVGVGRS
-134 GFLDLTR
+134 FLDLTR
-141 HVTGSDVS
+141 YVTGSDVS
-149 FKGLAK
+149 FRGLSK

-179 ELDDKIQNI
+179 QLDDTIQNI

-205 MIQNGQSVTEVIDNL
+205 MIQNGQKVTEVIDNL

-257 AANMFAYAANHSGA
+257 AANMFAYAANNSGA
-271 NVTELAKSL
+271 NVEQLAKAL

-340 LEQAQT
+340 LEQAQA

-357 MLIKD
+357 MLIKQ
-362 RLNDGTLSAAQQNA
+362 RLDDGTLSSSQQNA

-406 AMEDGKNSTEALEL
+406 AMEDGKDSTEALEL

-430 GKLYKFSASM
+430 GKMYKFSASM
-440 EVLAIRIERAFQQTF
+440 EVLAIRIERAFQETF
-455 IGMID
+455 INMID

-486 LHMKDMENT
+486 LHMKDMENA
-495 VTKALNNIKN
+495 VIKGLENVKNI
-505 LVSDGGMLENI
+505 VSDGGMLENI

-534 AANGTLQD
+534 AADGTLQD

-552 TFLNNNLPD
+552 TFINTNLPD
-561 VIEAAKLIIDAIIQG
+561 VIEAAKTIIDAIIQG
-576 MKNNEGDIREAIGNI
+576 MENNEDGIRTAIGNI

-599 GGKANIEAEFSS
+599 GGKANIEAEFSN
-611 FADILMTKFAEKMY
+611 FADVLMTKFAEKMY
-625 EVGAAKVKEA
+625 EVGKAKVKES

-641 GKQSQVDSMNSGN
+641 GEQTPENSFGGGN
-654 VLGNAFN
+654 PLGKDFN

-672 FGLYHGEVYAA
+672 FGLTHGEVYAA
-683 EVEGTLN
+683 EVEGAIN
-690 KKEPLVTATNK
+690 GKQPLVTATQK

-708 LMKKYGLTNGTL
+708 IMKEYGLTNGTL

-731 GGGKVIATADEIAE
+731 GGGKVIATADEIAN
-745 VSATDIQTA
+745 VSASDIQTA

-759 VGQLE
+759 VGQLQ

-770 TDLGTATETTADS
+770 TDLGTATTQTAVEMGTAFQS
-783 MASSFKKIT
+783 IQN
-792 DSART
+792 SART
-797 EFLNL
+797 AFLGL
-802 ANITRNQM
+802 ANIVRNQM
-810 LNCSNIVKNQCTNM
+810 VAVSNIVRNQMVNCSNIFRNQ
-824 GNSFRTGFVNMTNIA
+824 FVNMANIA
-839 KNQMTNVANNIRT
+839 KNQMSNIIDGIR
-852 SMTNACNIVRNQCVN
+852 SKMVNSCNIVRSQCVN
-867 MANIVKNQFTNMAN
+867 MANIFRNQFVNMAN
-881 TARSQFVSIANI
+881 IC
-893 ARNQMVNVSNI
+893 RNQMVNITNI
-904 IRNQATSWSN
+904 INNQAPKWSK
-914 IIRNQCQNARNAL
+914 IITAGGNSAAAALQVSFARMRNNAA
-927 TSSFLSM
+927 SSM
-934 AAVARTQMVNISNI
+934 AAVLST
-948 MRNQA
+948 
-953 VSWSNIV
+953 
-960 RNQAQNARNALTRSF
+960 
-975 MSMAAVA
+975 
-982 RTQMA
+982 
-987 KVAAVVRS
+987 VRS
-995 YMNSIAA
+995 YMSQIAA
-1002 ACSRKLT
+1002 ACNKQLT
-1009 INVAVKKSVT
+1009 IKVNVQKTVT
-1019 TTYKTVKEGP
+1019 TTEKTVKEGP
-1029 ASLSMAIPRATS
+1029 SSLSMTIPRATS
-1041 LSGITMG
+1041 LSGMTRGMG
-1048 MANDSISLGTLM
+1048 SDSINLGTLM

-1097 LKRVNTRLDR
+1097 LSRVNTRTDR
-1107 KKGVI
+1107 KRGVK

>member
-6 VTVTLECIDNAT
+6 VTVTLECVDNAT
-18 KKIEEATKSIDN
+18 KKIEQTGKAIDN
-30 LSKKAG
+30 LSKSAKSIDVSSISKASSAMSDLAKWSSAIKFDG
-36 NISSSGLDKMTS
+36 LSKVSSFASEAAASLAKSSS
-48 GFKELQSVAKALNFN
+48 E
-63 GLEKVADFAANAAKG
+63 
-78 LASAKNGAELAYQSI
+78 AELAVRAVGELVRAHQ
-93 KTVITGLS
+93 
-101 QLYQASKKSFIEGLN
+101 QLYQASKQSFVEGLN
-116 GILKVSGSVID
+116 GILDVTGSVID
-127 GLVGVGK
+127 GVVGVGRS
-134 GFLDLTR
+134 FLDLTR

-149 FKGLAK
+149 FRGLSK

-179 ELDDKIQNI
+179 QLDDTIQNI

-205 MIQNGQSVTEVIDNL
+205 MIQNGQKVTEVIDNL

-271 NVTELAKSL
+271 NVEQLAKSL

-340 LEQAQT
+340 LEQAQA

-357 MLIKD
+357 MLIKE
-362 RLNDGTLSAAQQNA
+362 RLNDGTLSAGQQNA

-430 GKLYKFSASM
+430 GKMYKFSASM
-440 EVLAIRIERAFQQTF
+440 EVLAIRIERAFQETF
-455 IGMID
+455 INMID
-460 HVNEFVN
+460 HVNEFVE

-486 LHMKDMENT
+486 LHMKDMENA
-495 VTKALNNIKN
+495 VIKGLENVKNI
-505 LVSDGGMLENI
+505 VSDGGMLENI

-542 IVDGVIKNIC
+542 IVDRVIKNIC
-552 TFLNNNLPD
+552 TFINNNLPD
-561 VIEAAKLIIDAIIQG
+561 VIEAAKLIIDAIIKG
-576 MKNNEGDIREAIGNI
+576 MKNNEDGIRTAIGNI

-599 GGKANIEAEFSS
+599 GGKANIEAEFSN
-611 FADILMTKFAEKMY
+611 FADVLMTKFAEKMY
-625 EVGAAKVKEA
+625 EVGKAKVKES

-641 GKQSQVDSMNSGN
+641 GEQTPENSFGGGN
-654 VLGNAFN
+654 PLGNAFN

-672 FGLYHGEVYAA
+672 FGLTHGEVYAA
-683 EVEGTLN
+683 ELGDTIEG
-690 KKEPLVTATNK
+690 KQPLVTATQK

-708 LMKKYGLTNGTL
+708 IMKEYGLTNGTL

-731 GGGKVIATADEIAE
+731 GGGKVIATADEIAN
-745 VSATDIQTA
+745 VSASDIQTA

-759 VGQLE
+759 VGQLQTLNNAME
-764 ALNTAM
+764 TLGKTTINTAM
-770 TDLGTATETTADS
+770 DMDTA
-783 MASSFKKIT
+783 FQRIT
-792 DSART
+792 NSART
-797 EFLNL
+797 QFLNL
-802 ANITRNQM
+802 ANIVRNQM
-810 LNCSNIVKNQCTNM
+810 KNSTDAFRQEFINMSNIVKNQ
-824 GNSFRTGFVNMTNIA
+824 MTNITTNVRSSA
-839 KNQMTNVANNIRT
+839 ISMSLVFKNQFANISTSVRTNMLNVA
-852 SMTNACNIVRNQCVN
+852 NIVRNQMINVS
-867 MANIVKNQFTNMAN
+867 NIVKNQAK
-881 TARSQFVSIANI
+881 
-893 ARNQMVNVSNI
+893 
-904 IRNQATSWSN
+904 
-914 IIRNQCQNARNAL
+914 NARDA
-927 TSSFLSM
+927 F
-934 AAVARTQMVNISNI
+934 TQ
-948 MRNQA
+948 Q
-953 VSWSNIV
+953 
-960 RNQAQNARNALTRSF
+960 F

-982 RTQMA
+982 RNQMDNVRTPVVEKMMSIVRVVSTQGGKAKVALGKSFAGMATTAATQMA
-987 KVAAVVRS
+987 RVLSVVNS
-995 YMNSIAA
+995 YMSAIARA
-1002 ACSRKLT
+1002 TSRRLT
-1009 INVAVKKSVT
+1009 INVGVNKTVT
-1019 TTYKTVKEGP
+1019 TTYKSVQ
-1029 ASLSMAIPRATS
+1029 ASIPTATNLAASSIIARGNSM
-1041 LSGITMG
+1041 G
-1048 MANDSISLGTLM
+1048 LGTLVGNM
-1060 GAVTASASKGQ
+1060 IKEAGRQGTSV
-1071 TVNIEVPLYL
+1071 VEVPVYL
-1081 EGREIAR
+1081 DGREIAR
-1088 ASAKYMDGE
+1088 ASAKYNEAELNKLSKRKSRKRGE
-1097 LKRVNTRLDR
+1097 
-1107 KKGVI
+1107 

>member
-6 VTVTLECIDNAT
+6 VTVTLECVDNAT
-18 KKIEEATKSIDN
+18 KKIEQTGKAIDN
-30 LSKKAG
+30 LSKSAKSIDVSSISKASSAMSDLAKWSSAIKFDG
-36 NISSSGLDKMTS
+36 LSKVSSFASEAAESLAKSSSS
-48 GFKELQSVAKALNFN
+48 
-63 GLEKVADFAANAAKG
+63 
-78 LASAKNGAELAYQSI
+78 AELAVRSI
-93 KTVITGLS
+93 GELVKAHQ
-101 QLYQASKKSFIEGLN
+101 QLYQASKQSFVEGLN
-116 GILKVSGSVID
+116 GILDVTGSVID
-127 GLVGVGK
+127 GIAGVGRS
-134 GFLDLTR
+134 FLDLTR

-149 FKGLAK
+149 FRGLAK

-179 ELDDKIQNI
+179 ELDDKIQSI

-205 MIQNGQSVTEVIDNL
+205 MIQNGQNVTEVIDNL
-220 YAVTALATLGNIDL
+220 YAVTALATIGNIDL

-271 NVTELAKSL
+271 NVEQLAKSL

-340 LEQAQT
+340 LEQAQA

-357 MLIKD
+357 MLIKEK
-362 RLNDGTLSAAQQNA
+362 LNDGTLSAGQQNA

-406 AMEDGKNSTEALEL
+406 ALEDGKDSTEALEL

-430 GKLYKFSASM
+430 GKMYKFSASM
-440 EVLAIRIERAFQQTF
+440 EVLAIRIERAFQETF
-455 IGMID
+455 INMID
-460 HVNEFVN
+460 HVNEFVE

-486 LHMKDMENT
+486 LHMKDMENA
-495 VTKALNNIKN
+495 VIKGLENVKNI
-505 LVSDGGMLENI
+505 VSDGGMLENI

-534 AANGTLQD
+534 AADGTLQD

-552 TFLNNNLPD
+552 TFINTNLPD
-561 VIEAAKLIIDAIIQG
+561 VIEAAKTIIDAIIQG
-576 MKNNEGDIREAIGNI
+576 MENNEDGIRTAIGNI

-599 GGKANIEAEFSS
+599 GGKANIEAEFSN
-611 FADILMTKFAEKMY
+611 FADVLMTKFAEKMY
-625 EVGAAKVKEA
+625 EVGKAKIKES

-641 GKQSQVDSMNSGN
+641 GEQTPENSFGGGN
-654 VLGNAFN
+654 PLGKEFN

-683 EVEGTLN
+683 EVEGAIDG
-690 KKEPLVTATNK
+690 KQPLVTATQK

-708 LMKKYGLTNGTL
+708 IMKEYGLTNGTL

-731 GGGKVIATADEIAE
+731 GGGKVIATADEIAN

-759 VGQLE
+759 VGQLQ
-764 ALNTAM
+764 ALNSAMETLGQTTIDTSMDMSTA
-770 TDLGTATETTADS
+770 
-783 MASSFKKIT
+783 FQRIT

-797 EFLNL
+797 QFLGL
-802 ANITRNQM
+802 ANIVRNQM
-810 LNCSNIVKNQCTNM
+810 LNVSNIVRNQMVNCSNIFRNQ
-824 GNSFRTGFVNMTNIA
+824 FVNMANIA
-839 KNQMTNVANNIRT
+839 KNQMANIIDGIR
-852 SMTNACNIVRNQCVN
+852 SKMVNSCNIVRSQCVN
-867 MANIVKNQFTNMAN
+867 MANIFRN
-881 TARSQFVSIANI
+881 QFVSMANI
-893 ARNQMVNVSNI
+893 CRNQMVNITNI
-904 IRNQATSWSN
+904 INNQAPKWSK
-914 IIRNQCQNARNAL
+914 IITAGGNSAAAALQVSFARMRNNAA
-927 TSSFLSM
+927 SSM
-934 AAVARTQMVNISNI
+934 AAVLST
-948 MRNQA
+948 
-953 VSWSNIV
+953 
-960 RNQAQNARNALTRSF
+960 
-975 MSMAAVA
+975 
-982 RTQMA
+982 
-987 KVAAVVRS
+987 VRS
-995 YMNSIAA
+995 YMSQIAA
-1002 ACSRKLT
+1002 ACNKQLT
-1009 INVAVKKSVT
+1009 IKVNVQKTVT
-1019 TTYKTVKEGP
+1019 TTEKTVKEGP
-1029 ASLSMAIPRATS
+1029 SSLSMTIPRATS
-1041 LSGITMG
+1041 LSGMTRGMG
-1048 MANDSISLGTLM
+1048 SDSISLGTLM
-1060 GAVTASASKGQ
+1060 GAVTASASRGQ

-1097 LKRVNTRLDR
+1097 LSRVNTRTDR
-1107 KKGVI
+1107 KRGVK

>member
-6 VTVTLECIDNAT
+6 VTVTLECVDNAT
-18 KKIEEATKSIDN
+18 KKIEQTGKAIDN
-30 LSKKAG
+30 LSKSAKSIDVSSISKASSAMSDLAKWSSAIKFDG
-36 NISSSGLDKMTS
+36 LSKVSSFASEAAESLAKSSSS
-48 GFKELQSVAKALNFN
+48 
-63 GLEKVADFAANAAKG
+63 
-78 LASAKNGAELAYQSI
+78 AELAVRSI
-93 KTVITGLS
+93 GELVKAHQ
-101 QLYQASKKSFIEGLN
+101 QLYQASKQSFVEGLN
-116 GILKVSGSVID
+116 GILDVTGSAID
-127 GLVGVGK
+127 GIVGVGRS
-134 GFLDLTR
+134 FLDLTR
-141 HVTGSDVS
+141 YVTGSDVS
-149 FKGLAK
+149 FRGLSK

-179 ELDDKIQNI
+179 QLDDTIQNI

-205 MIQNGQSVTEVIDNL
+205 MIQNGQKVTEVIDNL

-271 NVTELAKSL
+271 NVEQLAKSL

-340 LEQAQT
+340 LEQAQA

-357 MLIKD
+357 MLIKE
-362 RLNDGTLSAAQQNA
+362 RLNDGTLSAGQQNA

-430 GKLYKFSASM
+430 GKMYKFSASM
-440 EVLAIRIERAFQQTF
+440 EVLAIRIERAFQETF
-455 IGMID
+455 INMID
-460 HVNEFVN
+460 HVNEFVE

-486 LHMKDMENT
+486 LHMKDMENA
-495 VTKALNNIKN
+495 VIKGLENVKNI
-505 LVSDGGMLENI
+505 VSDGGMLENI

-534 AANGTLQD
+534 AADGTLQD

-552 TFLNNNLPD
+552 TFINTNLPD
-561 VIEAAKLIIDAIIQG
+561 VIEAAKTIIDAIIQG
-576 MKNNEGDIREAIGNI
+576 MENNEDGIRTAIGNI

-599 GGKANIEAEFSS
+599 GGKANIEAEFSN
-611 FADILMTKFAEKMY
+611 FADVLMTKFAEKMY
-625 EVGAAKVKEA
+625 EVGKAKIKES
-635 IKSIFG
+635 INSIFG
-641 GKQSQVDSMNSGN
+641 GEQTLENSFGGGN
-654 VLGNAFN
+654 PLGKEFN

-672 FGLYHGEVYAA
+672 FGLTHGEVYAA
-683 EVEGTLN
+683 EVEGAIDG
-690 KKEPLVTATNK
+690 KQPLVTATQK

-708 LMKKYGLTNGTL
+708 IMKQYGLTNGTL

-731 GGGKVIATADEIAE
+731 GGGKVIATADEIAN
-745 VSATDIQTA
+745 VSASDIQTA

-759 VGQLE
+759 VGQLQ

-770 TDLGTATETTADS
+770 TDLGTATTQTAVEMGTAFQS
-783 MASSFKKIT
+783 IQN
-792 DSART
+792 SART
-797 EFLNL
+797 AFLGL
-802 ANITRNQM
+802 ANIVRNQM
-810 LNCSNIVKNQCTNM
+810 VAVSNIVRNQMVNCSNIFRNQ
-824 GNSFRTGFVNMTNIA
+824 FVNMANIA
-839 KNQMTNVANNIRT
+839 KNQMSNIIDGIRGKMVN
-852 SMTNACNIVRNQCVN
+852 SCNIVRSQCVN
-867 MANIVKNQFTNMAN
+867 MANIFRNQFVNMAN
-881 TARSQFVSIANI
+881 IC
-893 ARNQMVNVSNI
+893 RNQMVNITNI
-904 IRNQATSWSN
+904 INNQAPKWSK
-914 IIRNQCQNARNAL
+914 IITAGGNSAAAALRVSFARMRNNAA
-927 TSSFLSM
+927 SSM
-934 AAVARTQMVNISNI
+934 AAVLST
-948 MRNQA
+948 
-953 VSWSNIV
+953 
-960 RNQAQNARNALTRSF
+960 
-975 MSMAAVA
+975 
-982 RTQMA
+982 
-987 KVAAVVRS
+987 VRS
-995 YMNSIAA
+995 YMSQIAA
-1002 ACSRKLT
+1002 ACNKQLT
-1009 INVAVKKSVT
+1009 IKVNVQKTVT
-1019 TTYKTVKEGP
+1019 TTEKTVKEGP
-1029 ASLSMAIPRATS
+1029 SSLSMAIPRATS
-1041 LSGITMG
+1041 LSGMTRGMG
-1048 MANDSISLGTLM
+1048 SDSINLGTLM
-1060 GAVTASASKGQ
+1060 GAVTASASRGQ

-1097 LKRVNTRLDR
+1097 LSRVNTRTDR
-1107 KKGVI
+1107 KRGVK

>member
-6 VTVTLECIDNAT
+6 VTVTLECVDNAT
-18 KKIEEATKSIDN
+18 KKIEQTGKAIDN
-30 LSKKAG
+30 LSKSAKSIDVSSISKASSAMSDLAKWSSAIKFDG
-36 NISSSGLDKMTS
+36 LSKVSSYASEAAASLAKSSSS
-48 GFKELQSVAKALNFN
+48 
-63 GLEKVADFAANAAKG
+63 
-78 LASAKNGAELAYQSI
+78 AELAVRSI
-93 KTVITGLS
+93 AELVKAHQ
-101 QLYQASKKSFIEGLN
+101 QLYQASKQSFVEGLN
-116 GILKVSGSVID
+116 GILDVTGSVID
-127 GLVGVGK
+127 GIVGVGRS
-134 GFLDLTR
+134 FLDLTR
-141 HVTGSDVS
+141 YVTGSDVS
-149 FKGLAK
+149 FRGLSK

-179 ELDDKIQNI
+179 QLDDTIQNI

-205 MIQNGQSVTEVIDNL
+205 MIQNGQKVTEVIDNL

-271 NVTELAKSL
+271 NVEQLAKSL

-330 NTAKCIKELG
+330 NTANCIRELG
-340 LEQAQT
+340 LEQAQA

-357 MLIKD
+357 MLIKE
-362 RLNDGTLSAAQQNA
+362 RLNDGTLSAGQQNA

-406 AMEDGKNSTEALEL
+406 AMEDGKDSTEALEL

-430 GKLYKFSASM
+430 GKMYKFSASM

-455 IGMID
+455 INLID
-460 HVNEFVN
+460 HVNEFVG

-486 LHMKDMENT
+486 LHMKDMENA
-495 VTKALNNIKN
+495 VIKGLEN
-505 LVSDGGMLENI
+505 VKRLVSDGGMLENI

-552 TFLNNNLPD
+552 TFINTNLPD
-561 VIEAAKLIIDAIIQG
+561 IIEAAKLIIDAIIKG
-576 MKNNEGDIREAIGNI
+576 MKNNEDGIRTAIGNI

-599 GGKANIEAEFSS
+599 GGKANIEAEFSN
-611 FADILMTKFAEKMY
+611 FADVIMTKFAEKMY
-625 EVGAAKVKEA
+625 EVGKAKVKGA

-641 GKQSQVDSMNSGN
+641 GEQTPENSFGGGN
-654 VLGNAFN
+654 PLGNAFN

-683 EVEGTLN
+683 EVENAING
-690 KKEPLVTATNK
+690 KQPLVTATQK

-708 LMKKYGLTNGTL
+708 IMKEYGLTNGTL

-731 GGGKVIATADEIAE
+731 GGGKVIATADEIAN
-745 VSATDIQTA
+745 VSASDIQTA

-759 VGQLE
+759 VGQLQ
-764 ALNTAM
+764 ALNSAMETLGQTTIDTSMDMSTA
-770 TDLGTATETTADS
+770 
-783 MASSFKKIT
+783 FQRIT

-797 EFLNL
+797 QFLGL
-802 ANITRNQM
+802 ANIVRNQL
-810 LNCSNIVKNQCTNM
+810 LNCTNIVKNQSKNM
-824 GNSFRTGFVNMTNIA
+824 ADAFRNGFVSMALIA
-839 KNQMTNVANNIRT
+839 QNQMTNVRT
-852 SMTNACNIVRNQCVN
+852 AVVDKMISIKKVISTQIGE
-867 MANIVKNQFTNMAN
+867 
-881 TARSQFVSIANI
+881 ARQV
-893 ARNQMVNVSNI
+893 
-904 IRNQATSWSN
+904 
-914 IIRNQCQNARNAL
+914 L
-927 TSSFLSM
+927 TEKM
-934 AAVARTQMVNISNI
+934 
-948 MRNQA
+948 
-953 VSWSNIV
+953 
-960 RNQAQNARNALTRSF
+960 

-982 RTQMA
+982 RNQMTNVRTPVVENMMSIVRVISTQGYKATKALSTSMQGMA
-987 KVAAVVRS
+987 TVASQQMSRVLAVVNS
-995 YMNSIAA
+995 YMNSIARA
-1002 ACSRKLT
+1002 TSRRLT
-1009 INVAVKKSVT
+1009 INVGINKSVT
-1019 TTYKTVKEGP
+1019 TTYRSVQ
-1029 ASLSMAIPRATS
+1029 ASIPTATNLAASSITARGNSM
-1041 LSGITMG
+1041 G
-1048 MANDSISLGTLM
+1048 LGTLVGNM
-1060 GAVTASASKGQ
+1060 IKEAGRQGTSV
-1071 TVNIEVPLYL
+1071 VEVPVYL
-1081 EGREIAR
+1081 DGREIAR
-1088 ASAKYMDGE
+1088 ASAKYNEAELNKLSKRKSRKRGE
-1097 LKRVNTRLDR
+1097 
-1107 KKGVI
+1107 

>member
-6 VTVTLECIDNAT
+6 VTVTLECVDNAT
-18 KKIEEATKSIDN
+18 KKIEQTGKAIDN
-30 LSKKAG
+30 LSKSAKSIDVSSISKASSAMSDLAKWSSAIKFDG
-36 NISSSGLDKMTS
+36 LSKVSSYASEAAASLAKSSSS
-48 GFKELQSVAKALNFN
+48 
-63 GLEKVADFAANAAKG
+63 
-78 LASAKNGAELAYQSI
+78 AELAVRSI
-93 KTVITGLS
+93 AELVKAHQ
-101 QLYQASKKSFIEGLN
+101 QLYQASKQSFVEGLN
-116 GILKVSGSVID
+116 GILDVTGSVID
-127 GLVGVGK
+127 GIVGVGRS
-134 GFLDLTR
+134 FLDLTR
-141 HVTGSDVS
+141 YVTGSDVS
-149 FKGLAK
+149 FRGLSK

-179 ELDDKIQNI
+179 QLDDTIQNI

-205 MIQNGQSVTEVIDNL
+205 MIQNGQKVTEVIDNL

-271 NVTELAKSL
+271 NVEQLAKSL

-330 NTAKCIKELG
+330 NTANCIRELG
-340 LEQAQT
+340 LEQAQA

-357 MLIKD
+357 MLIKE
-362 RLNDGTLSAAQQNA
+362 RLNDGTLSAGQQNA

-430 GKLYKFSASM
+430 GKMYKFSASM

-455 IGMID
+455 INLID
-460 HVNEFVN
+460 HVNEFVG

-486 LHMKDMENT
+486 LHMKDMENA
-495 VTKALNNIKN
+495 VVKGLENIKN
-505 LVSDGGMLENI
+505 IVSDGGMLENI

-534 AANGTLQD
+534 AADGTLQD

-552 TFLNNNLPD
+552 TFINTNLPD
-561 VIEAAKLIIDAIIQG
+561 VIEAAKTIIDAIIKG
-576 MKNNEGDIREAIGNI
+576 MKNNEGGIREAIGNI

-599 GGKANIEAEFSS
+599 GGKANIEAEFSN
-611 FADILMTKFAEKMY
+611 FADTLMTKFAEKMY
-625 EVGAAKVKEA
+625 EVGKAKVKES

-641 GKQSQVDSMNSGN
+641 GEQTPENSFGGGN
-654 VLGNAFN
+654 PLGKEFN

-672 FGLYHGEVYAA
+672 FGLTHGEVYAA
-683 EVEGTLN
+683 EIEDTING
-690 KKEPLVTATNK
+690 KQPLVTATQK

-708 LMKKYGLTNGTL
+708 IMKEYGLTNGTL

-731 GGGKVIATADEIAE
+731 GGGKVIATADEIAN
-745 VSATDIQTA
+745 VSASDIQTA

-759 VGQLE
+759 VGQLQ

-770 TDLGTATETTADS
+770 TDLGTATTQTAVEMGTAFQS
-783 MASSFKKIT
+783 IQN
-792 DSART
+792 SART
-797 EFLNL
+797 AFLGL
-802 ANITRNQM
+802 ANIVRNQM
-810 LNCSNIVKNQCTNM
+810 VAVSNIVRNQMVNCSNIFRNQ
-824 GNSFRTGFVNMTNIA
+824 FVNMANIA
-839 KNQMTNVANNIRT
+839 KNQMANIIDGIR
-852 SMTNACNIVRNQCVN
+852 SKMVNSCNIVRSQCVN
-867 MANIVKNQFTNMAN
+867 MANIFRNQFVNMAN
-881 TARSQFVSIANI
+881 IC
-893 ARNQMVNVSNI
+893 RNQMVNITNI
-904 IRNQATSWSN
+904 INNQAPKWAT
-914 IIRNQCQNARNAL
+914 IITAGGNSAAAALRVSFARMRNSAA
-927 TSSFLSM
+927 SSM
-934 AAVARTQMVNISNI
+934 AAVLST
-948 MRNQA
+948 
-953 VSWSNIV
+953 
-960 RNQAQNARNALTRSF
+960 
-975 MSMAAVA
+975 
-982 RTQMA
+982 
-987 KVAAVVRS
+987 VRS
-995 YMNSIAA
+995 YMSQIAA
-1002 ACSRKLT
+1002 ACNKQLT
-1009 INVAVKKSVT
+1009 IKVNVQKTVT
-1019 TTYKTVKEGP
+1019 TTEKTVKEGP
-1029 ASLSMAIPRATS
+1029 SSLSMTMPRATS
-1041 LSGITMG
+1041 LSGMTRGMG
-1048 MANDSISLGTLM
+1048 SDSINLGTLM
-1060 GAVTASASKGQ
+1060 GAVTASASRGQ

-1097 LKRVNTRLDR
+1097 LSKVNTRTDR
-1107 KKGVI
+1107 KRGVK

>member
-6 VTVTLECIDNAT
+6 VTVTLECVDNAT
-18 KKIEEATKSIDN
+18 KKIEQTGKAIDN
-30 LSKKAG
+30 LSKSAKSIDVSSISKASSAMSDLAKWSSAIKFDG
-36 NISSSGLDKMTS
+36 LSKVSSYASEAAASLAKSSSS
-48 GFKELQSVAKALNFN
+48 
-63 GLEKVADFAANAAKG
+63 
-78 LASAKNGAELAYQSI
+78 AELAVRSI
-93 KTVITGLS
+93 AELVKAHQ
-101 QLYQASKKSFIEGLN
+101 QLYQASKQSFVEGLN
-116 GILKVSGSVID
+116 GILDVTGSVID
-127 GLVGVGK
+127 GIVGVGRS
-134 GFLDLTR
+134 FLDLTR
-141 HVTGSDVS
+141 YVTGSDVS
-149 FKGLAK
+149 FRGLSK

-179 ELDDKIQNI
+179 QLDDTIQNI

-205 MIQNGQSVTEVIDNL
+205 MIQNGQKVTEVIDNL

-271 NVTELAKSL
+271 NVEQLAKSL

-340 LEQAQT
+340 LEQAQA

-357 MLIKD
+357 MLIKE
-362 RLNDGTLSAAQQNA
+362 RLNDGTLSAGQQNA

-430 GKLYKFSASM
+430 GKMYKFSASM
-440 EVLAIRIERAFQQTF
+440 EVLAIRIERAFQETF
-455 IGMID
+455 INMID
-460 HVNEFVN
+460 HVNEFVE

-486 LHMKDMENT
+486 LHMKDMENA
-495 VTKALNNIKN
+495 VIKGLENVKNI
-505 LVSDGGMLENI
+505 VSDGGMLENI

-534 AANGTLQD
+534 AADGTLQD

-552 TFLNNNLPD
+552 TFINTNLPD
-561 VIEAAKLIIDAIIQG
+561 VIEAAKTIIDAIIKG
-576 MKNNEGDIREAIGNI
+576 MKNNEGGIREAIGNI

-599 GGKANIEAEFSS
+599 GGKANIEAEFSN
-611 FADILMTKFAEKMY
+611 FADTLMTKFAEKMY
-625 EVGAAKVKEA
+625 EVGKAKVKES

-641 GKQSQVDSMNSGN
+641 GEQTPENSFGGGN
-654 VLGNAFN
+654 PLGKEFN

-672 FGLYHGEVYAA
+672 FGLTHGEVYAA
-683 EVEGTLN
+683 EIEDTING
-690 KKEPLVTATNK
+690 KQPLVTATQK

-708 LMKKYGLTNGTL
+708 IMKEYGLTNGTL

-731 GGGKVIATADEIAE
+731 GGGKVIATADEIAN
-745 VSATDIQTA
+745 VSASDIQTA

-759 VGQLE
+759 VGQLQ
-764 ALNTAM
+764 ALNTPM
-770 TDLGTATETTADS
+770 TDLGTATTQTAVEMGTAFQS
-783 MASSFKKIT
+783 IQN
-792 DSART
+792 SART
-797 EFLNL
+797 AFLGL
-802 ANITRNQM
+802 ANIVRNQM
-810 LNCSNIVKNQCTNM
+810 VAVSNIVRNQMVNCSNIFRNQ
-824 GNSFRTGFVNMTNIA
+824 FVNMANIA
-839 KNQMTNVANNIRT
+839 KNQMSNIIDGIR
-852 SMTNACNIVRNQCVN
+852 SKMVNSCNIVRSQCVN
-867 MANIVKNQFTNMAN
+867 MANIFRNQFVNMAN
-881 TARSQFVSIANI
+881 IC
-893 ARNQMVNVSNI
+893 RNQMVNITNI
-904 IRNQATSWSN
+904 INNQAPKWSK
-914 IIRNQCQNARNAL
+914 IITAGGNSAAAALQVSFARMRNNAA
-927 TSSFLSM
+927 SSM
-934 AAVARTQMVNISNI
+934 AAVLST
-948 MRNQA
+948 
-953 VSWSNIV
+953 
-960 RNQAQNARNALTRSF
+960 
-975 MSMAAVA
+975 
-982 RTQMA
+982 
-987 KVAAVVRS
+987 VRS
-995 YMNSIAA
+995 YMSQIAA
-1002 ACSRKLT
+1002 ACNKQLT
-1009 INVAVKKSVT
+1009 IKVNVQKTVT
-1019 TTYKTVKEGP
+1019 TTEKTVKEGP
-1029 ASLSMAIPRATS
+1029 SSLSMTIPRATS
-1041 LSGITMG
+1041 LSGMTRGMG
-1048 MANDSISLGTLM
+1048 SDSINLGTLM
-1060 GAVTASASKGQ
+1060 GAVTASATRGQ
-1071 TVNIEVPLYL
+1071 TVNIEVPLYF

-1097 LKRVNTRLDR
+1097 LSRVNTRIDR
-1107 KKGVI
+1107 KRGVK

>member
-6 VTVTLECIDNAT
+6 VTVTLECVDNAT
-18 KKIEEATKSIDN
+18 KKIEQTGKAIDN
-30 LSKKAG
+30 LSKSAKSIDVSSISKASSAMSDLAKWSSAIKFDG
-36 NISSSGLDKMTS
+36 LSKVSSFASEAAASLAKSSSS
-48 GFKELQSVAKALNFN
+48 
-63 GLEKVADFAANAAKG
+63 
-78 LASAKNGAELAYQSI
+78 AELAVRSI
-93 KTVITGLS
+93 AELVKAHQ
-101 QLYQASKKSFIEGLN
+101 QLYQASKQSFVEGLN
-116 GILKVSGSVID
+116 GILDVTGSVID
-127 GLVGVGK
+127 GVVGVGRS
-134 GFLDLTR
+134 FLDLTR

-149 FKGLAK
+149 FRGLSK

-165 RIEVKSGETGVKMQ
+165 RIEVKSGQTGVKRQ

-205 MIQNGQSVTEVIDNL
+205 MIQNGQNVTEVIDNL
-220 YAVTALATLGNIDL
+220 YAVTALATIGNIDL

-271 NVTELAKSL
+271 NVEQLAKSL

-340 LEQAQT
+340 LEQAQA

-357 MLIKD
+357 MLIKEK
-362 RLNDGTLSAAQQNA
+362 LNDGTLSAGQQNA

-430 GKLYKFSASM
+430 GKMYKFSASM
-440 EVLAIRIERAFQQTF
+440 EVLAIRIERAFQETF
-455 IGMID
+455 INMID
-460 HVNEFVN
+460 HVNEFVE

-486 LHMKDMENT
+486 LHMKDMENA
-495 VTKALNNIKN
+495 VIKGLENVKNI
-505 LVSDGGMLENI
+505 VSDGGMLENI

-534 AANGTLQD
+534 AADGTLQD

-552 TFLNNNLPD
+552 TFINTNLPD
-561 VIEAAKLIIDAIIQG
+561 VIEAAKTIIDAIIKG
-576 MKNNEGDIREAIGNI
+576 MKNNEGGIREAIGNI

-599 GGKANIEAEFSS
+599 GGKANIEAEFSN
-611 FADILMTKFAEKMY
+611 FADVLMTKFAEKMY
-625 EVGAAKVKEA
+625 EVGKAKIKES

-641 GKQSQVDSMNSGN
+641 GEQTLENSFGGGN
-654 VLGNAFN
+654 PLGKDFN

-672 FGLYHGEVYAA
+672 FGLTHGEVYAA
-683 EVEGTLN
+683 EVEGAIDG
-690 KKEPLVTATNK
+690 KQPLVTATQK

-708 LMKKYGLTNGTL
+708 IMKQYGLTNGTL

-731 GGGKVIATADEIAE
+731 GGGKVIATADEIAN
-745 VSATDIQTA
+745 VSASDIQTA

-759 VGQLE
+759 VGQLQ

-770 TDLGTATETTADS
+770 TDLGTATTQTAVEMGTAFQS
-783 MASSFKKIT
+783 IQN
-792 DSART
+792 SART
-797 EFLNL
+797 AFLGL
-802 ANITRNQM
+802 ANIVRNQM
-810 LNCSNIVKNQCTNM
+810 VAVSNIVRNQMVNCSNIFRNQ
-824 GNSFRTGFVNMTNIA
+824 FVNMANIA
-839 KNQMTNVANNIRT
+839 KNQMANIIDGIR
-852 SMTNACNIVRNQCVN
+852 SKMVNSCNIVRSQCVN
-867 MANIVKNQFTNMAN
+867 MANIFRNQFVNMAN
-881 TARSQFVSIANI
+881 IC
-893 ARNQMVNVSNI
+893 RNQMVNITNI
-904 IRNQATSWSN
+904 INNQAPKWSK
-914 IIRNQCQNARNAL
+914 IITAGGNSAAAALQVSFARMRNNAA
-927 TSSFLSM
+927 SSM
-934 AAVARTQMVNISNI
+934 AAVLST
-948 MRNQA
+948 
-953 VSWSNIV
+953 
-960 RNQAQNARNALTRSF
+960 
-975 MSMAAVA
+975 
-982 RTQMA
+982 
-987 KVAAVVRS
+987 VRS
-995 YMNSIAA
+995 YMSQIAA
-1002 ACSRKLT
+1002 ACNKQLT
-1009 INVAVKKSVT
+1009 IKVNVQKTVT
-1019 TTYKTVKEGP
+1019 TTEKTVKEGP
-1029 ASLSMAIPRATS
+1029 SSLSMTIPRATS
-1041 LSGITMG
+1041 LSGMTRGMG
-1048 MANDSISLGTLM
+1048 SDSISLGTLM
-1060 GAVTASASKGQ
+1060 GAVTASATRGQ

-1097 LKRVNTRLDR
+1097 LSRVNTRTDR
-1107 KKGVI
+1107 KRGVK

>member
-6 VTVTLECIDNAT
+6 VTVTLECVDNAT
-18 KKIEEATKSIDN
+18 KKIEQTGKAIDN
-30 LSKKAG
+30 LSKSAKSIDVSSISKASSAMSDLAKWSSAIKFDG
-36 NISSSGLDKMTS
+36 LSKVSSYASEAAASLAKSSSS
-48 GFKELQSVAKALNFN
+48 
-63 GLEKVADFAANAAKG
+63 
-78 LASAKNGAELAYQSI
+78 AELAVRSI
-93 KTVITGLS
+93 AELVKAHQ
-101 QLYQASKKSFIEGLN
+101 QLYQASKQSFVEGLN
-116 GILKVSGSVID
+116 GILDVTGSVID
-127 GLVGVGK
+127 GVVGVGRS
-134 GFLDLTR
+134 FLDLTR
-141 HVTGSDVS
+141 YVTGSDVS
-149 FKGLAK
+149 FRGLSK

-179 ELDDKIQNI
+179 QLDDTIQNI

-205 MIQNGQSVTEVIDNL
+205 MIQNGQKVTEVIDNL

-271 NVTELAKSL
+271 NVEQLAKSL

-340 LEQAQT
+340 LEQAQA

-357 MLIKD
+357 MLIKE
-362 RLNDGTLSAAQQNA
+362 RLNDGTLSAGQQNA

-430 GKLYKFSASM
+430 GKMYKFSASM
-440 EVLAIRIERAFQQTF
+440 EVLAIRIERAFQETF
-455 IGMID
+455 INMID
-460 HVNEFVN
+460 HVNEFVE

-486 LHMKDMENT
+486 LHMKDMENA
-495 VTKALNNIKN
+495 VIKGLENVKNI
-505 LVSDGGMLENI
+505 VSDGGMLENI

-534 AANGTLQD
+534 AADGTLQD

-552 TFLNNNLPD
+552 TFINTNLPD
-561 VIEAAKLIIDAIIQG
+561 VIEAAKLIIDAIIKG
-576 MKNNEGDIREAIGNI
+576 MKNNEDGIRTAIGNI

-599 GGKANIEAEFSS
+599 GGKANIEAEFSN
-611 FADILMTKFAEKMY
+611 FADVLMTKFAEKMY
-625 EVGAAKVKEA
+625 EVGKAKIKES

-641 GKQSQVDSMNSGN
+641 GEQTLENSFGGGN
-654 VLGNAFN
+654 PLGKEFN

-672 FGLYHGEVYAA
+672 FGLTHGEVYAA
-683 EVEGTLN
+683 ELGDTIEG
-690 KKEPLVTATNK
+690 KQPLVTATQK

-708 LMKKYGLTNGTL
+708 IMKEYGLTNGTL

-731 GGGKVIATADEIAE
+731 GGGKVIATADEIAN
-745 VSATDIQTA
+745 VSASDIQTA

-759 VGQLE
+759 VGQLQ

-770 TDLGTATETTADS
+770 TDLGTATTQTAVEMGTAFQS
-783 MASSFKKIT
+783 IQN
-792 DSART
+792 SART
-797 EFLNL
+797 AFLGLANIVRNQMVAVSNIVRNQMVNCSNIFRNQFVNMANIARNQMVNI

-810 LNCSNIVKNQCTNM
+810 V
-824 GNSFRTGFVNMTNIA
+824 NS
-839 KNQMTNVANNIRT
+839 
-852 SMTNACNIVRNQCVN
+852 CNIVRNQCVN
-867 MANIVKNQFTNMAN
+867 MANIFRNQFVNMAN
-881 TARSQFVSIANI
+881 IC
-893 ARNQMVNVSNI
+893 RNQMVNITNI
-904 IRNQATSWSN
+904 INNQAPKWSK
-914 IIRNQCQNARNAL
+914 IITAGGNSAAAAVQVSFARMRNNAA
-927 TSSFLSM
+927 SSM
-934 AAVARTQMVNISNI
+934 AAVLST
-948 MRNQA
+948 
-953 VSWSNIV
+953 
-960 RNQAQNARNALTRSF
+960 
-975 MSMAAVA
+975 
-982 RTQMA
+982 
-987 KVAAVVRS
+987 VRS
-995 YMNSIAA
+995 YMSQIAA
-1002 ACSRKLT
+1002 ACNKQLT
-1009 INVAVKKSVT
+1009 IKVNVQKTVT
-1019 TTYKTVKEGP
+1019 TTEKTVKEGP
-1029 ASLSMAIPRATS
+1029 SSLSMTIPRATS
-1041 LSGITMG
+1041 LSGMTRGMG
-1048 MANDSISLGTLM
+1048 SDSINLGTLM
-1060 GAVTASASKGQ
+1060 GAVTASATRGQ

-1097 LKRVNTRLDR
+1097 LSRVNTRTDR
-1107 KKGVI
+1107 KRGVK

>member
-6 VTVTLECIDNAT
+6 VTVTLECVDNAT
-18 KKIEEATKSIDN
+18 KKIEQTRKAIDN
-30 LSKKAG
+30 LSKSAKSIDVSSISKASSAMSDLAKWSSAIKFDG
-36 NISSSGLDKMTS
+36 LSKVSSFASEAAASLAKSSSS
-48 GFKELQSVAKALNFN
+48 
-63 GLEKVADFAANAAKG
+63 
-78 LASAKNGAELAYQSI
+78 AELAVRSI
-93 KTVITGLS
+93 AELVKAHQ
-101 QLYQASKKSFIEGLN
+101 QLYQASKQSFVEGLN
-116 GILKVSGSVID
+116 GILDVTGSVID
-127 GLVGVGK
+127 GVVGVGRS
-134 GFLDLTR
+134 FLDLTR

-149 FKGLAK
+149 FRGLSK

-179 ELDDKIQNI
+179 QLDDTIQNI

-205 MIQNGQSVTEVIDNL
+205 MIQNGQKVTEVIDNL

-271 NVTELAKSL
+271 NVEQLAKSL

-340 LEQAQT
+340 LEQAQA

-357 MLIKD
+357 MLIKEK
-362 RLNDGTLSAAQQNA
+362 LNDGTLSAGQQNA

-430 GKLYKFSASM
+430 GKMYKFSASM
-440 EVLAIRIERAFQQTF
+440 EVLAIRIERAFQETF
-455 IGMID
+455 INMID
-460 HVNEFVN
+460 HVNEFVE

-486 LHMKDMENT
+486 LHMKDMENA
-495 VTKALNNIKN
+495 VIKGLENVKNI
-505 LVSDGGMLENI
+505 VSDGGMLENI

-552 TFLNNNLPD
+552 TFINNNLPD
-561 VIEAAKLIIDAIIQG
+561 VIEAAKLIIDAIIKG
-576 MKNNEGDIREAIGNI
+576 MKNNEGGIREAIGNI

-599 GGKANIEAEFSS
+599 GGKANIEAEFSN
-611 FADILMTKFAEKMY
+611 FADVLMTKFAEKMY
-625 EVGAAKVKEA
+625 EVGKAKIKES

-641 GKQSQVDSMNSGN
+641 GEQTLENSFGGGN
-654 VLGNAFN
+654 PLGKEFN

-672 FGLYHGEVYAA
+672 FGLTHGEVYAA
-683 EVEGTLN
+683 ELGDTIEG
-690 KKEPLVTATNK
+690 KQPLVTATQK

-708 LMKKYGLTNGTL
+708 IMKEYGLTNGTL

-731 GGGKVIATADEIAE
+731 GGGKVIATADEIAN
-745 VSATDIQTA
+745 VSASDIQTA

-759 VGQLE
+759 VGQLQTLNNAME
-764 ALNTAM
+764 TLGETTINTAM
-770 TDLGTATETTADS
+770 DMDTA
-783 MASSFKKIT
+783 FQRIT
-792 DSART
+792 NSART
-797 EFLNL
+797 QFLGL
-802 ANITRNQM
+802 ANIVRNQL
-810 LNCSNIVKNQCTNM
+810 LNCTNIVKNQSKNM
-824 GNSFRTGFVNMTNIA
+824 ADAFRGGFVSMA
-839 KNQMTNVANNIRT
+839 LVAQNQMTNVRT
-852 SMTNACNIVRNQCVN
+852 AVVEKMISIKKVISTQIGE
-867 MANIVKNQFTNMAN
+867 
-881 TARSQFVSIANI
+881 ARQI
-893 ARNQMVNVSNI
+893 
-904 IRNQATSWSN
+904 
-914 IIRNQCQNARNAL
+914 L
-927 TSSFLSM
+927 TEKM
-934 AAVARTQMVNISNI
+934 
-948 MRNQA
+948 
-953 VSWSNIV
+953 
-960 RNQAQNARNALTRSF
+960 
-975 MSMAAVA
+975 MSMAAVSRNQMTNV
-982 RTQMA
+982 RTPVVEKMMSIVRVISTQGYKATKALSTSMQGMATVASQQMSR
-987 KVAAVVRS
+987 VLAVVNS
-995 YMNSIAA
+995 YMNSIARA
-1002 ACSRKLT
+1002 TSRRLT
-1009 INVAVKKSVT
+1009 INVGVNKTVT
-1019 TTYKTVKEGP
+1019 TTYKSVQ
-1029 ASLSMAIPRATS
+1029 ASIPTATNLAASSITARGNSM
-1041 LSGITMG
+1041 G
-1048 MANDSISLGTLM
+1048 LGTLVGNM
-1060 GAVTASASKGQ
+1060 IKEAGRQGTSV
-1071 TVNIEVPLYL
+1071 VEVPVYL
-1081 EGREIAR
+1081 DGREIAR
-1088 ASAKYMDGE
+1088 ASAKYNEAELNKLSKRKSRKRGE
-1097 LKRVNTRLDR
+1097 
-1107 KKGVI
+1107 

>member
-6 VTVTLECIDNAT
+6 VTVTLECVDNAT
-18 KKIEEATKSIDN
+18 KKIEQTGKAIDN
-30 LSKKAG
+30 LSKSAKSIDVSSISKASSAMSDLAKWSSAIKFDG
-36 NISSSGLDKMTS
+36 LSKVSSFASEAAASLAKSSSS
-48 GFKELQSVAKALNFN
+48 
-63 GLEKVADFAANAAKG
+63 
-78 LASAKNGAELAYQSI
+78 AELAVRAVGELVRAHQ
-93 KTVITGLS
+93 
-101 QLYQASKKSFIEGLN
+101 QLYQASKQSFVEGLN
-116 GILKVSGSVID
+116 GILDVTGSVID
-127 GLVGVGK
+127 GVVGVGRS
-134 GFLDLTR
+134 FLDLTR

-149 FKGLAK
+149 FRGLSK

-179 ELDDKIQNI
+179 QLDDTIQNI

-205 MIQNGQSVTEVIDNL
+205 MIQNGQKVTEVIDNL

-271 NVTELAKSL
+271 NVEQLAKSL

-324 MSAPTK
+324 MSAPTS

-340 LEQAQT
+340 LEQAQA

-357 MLIKD
+357 MLIKE
-362 RLNDGTLSAAQQNA
+362 RLNDGTLSAGQQNA

-430 GKLYKFSASM
+430 GKMYKFSASM
-440 EVLAIRIERAFQQTF
+440 EVLAIRIERAFQETF
-455 IGMID
+455 INMID
-460 HVNEFVN
+460 HVNEFVE

-486 LHMKDMENT
+486 LHMKDMENA
-495 VTKALNNIKN
+495 VIKGLEN
-505 LVSDGGMLENI
+505 VKRLVSDGGMLENI

-552 TFLNNNLPD
+552 TFINNNLPD
-561 VIEAAKLIIDAIIQG
+561 VIEAAKLIIDAIIKG
-576 MKNNEGDIREAIGNI
+576 MKNNEGGIREAIGNI

-599 GGKANIEAEFSS
+599 GGKANIEAEFSN
-611 FADILMTKFAEKMY
+611 FADVLMTKFAEKMY
-625 EVGAAKVKEA
+625 EVGKAKVKES

-641 GKQSQVDSMNSGN
+641 GEQTPENSFGGGN
-654 VLGNAFN
+654 PLGNAFN

-672 FGLYHGEVYAA
+672 FGLTHGEVYAA
-683 EVEGTLN
+683 ELGDTIEG
-690 KKEPLVTATNK
+690 KQPLVTATQK

-708 LMKKYGLTNGTL
+708 IMKEYGLTNGTL

-731 GGGKVIATADEIAE
+731 GGGKVIATADEIAN
-745 VSATDIQTA
+745 VSASDIQTA

-759 VGQLE
+759 VGQLQTLNNAME
-764 ALNTAM
+764 TLGKTTINTAM
-770 TDLGTATETTADS
+770 DMDTA
-783 MASSFKKIT
+783 FQRIT
-792 DSART
+792 NSART
-797 EFLNL
+797 QFLNL
-802 ANITRNQM
+802 ANIVRNQM
-810 LNCSNIVKNQCTNM
+810 KNSTDAFRQEFINMSNIVKNQ
-824 GNSFRTGFVNMTNIA
+824 MTNITTNVRSSA
-839 KNQMTNVANNIRT
+839 ISMSLVFKNQFANISTSVRTNMLNVA
-852 SMTNACNIVRNQCVN
+852 NIVRNQMINVS
-867 MANIVKNQFTNMAN
+867 NIVKNQAK
-881 TARSQFVSIANI
+881 
-893 ARNQMVNVSNI
+893 
-904 IRNQATSWSN
+904 
-914 IIRNQCQNARNAL
+914 NARDA
-927 TSSFLSM
+927 F
-934 AAVARTQMVNISNI
+934 TQ
-948 MRNQA
+948 Q
-953 VSWSNIV
+953 
-960 RNQAQNARNALTRSF
+960 F

-982 RTQMA
+982 RNQMDNVRTPVVEKMMSIVRVVSTQGGKAKEALGKSFAGMATTAATQMA
-987 KVAAVVRS
+987 RVLSVVNS
-995 YMNSIAA
+995 YMSAIARA
-1002 ACSRKLT
+1002 TSRRLT
-1009 INVAVKKSVT
+1009 INVGVNKTVT
-1019 TTYKTVKEGP
+1019 TTYKSVQ
-1029 ASLSMAIPRATS
+1029 ASIPTATNLAASSIIARGNSM
-1041 LSGITMG
+1041 G
-1048 MANDSISLGTLM
+1048 LGTLVGNM
-1060 GAVTASASKGQ
+1060 IKEAGRQGTSV
-1071 TVNIEVPLYL
+1071 VEVPVYL
-1081 EGREIAR
+1081 DGREIAR
-1088 ASAKYMDGE
+1088 ASAKYNEAELNKLSKRKSRKRGE
-1097 LKRVNTRLDR
+1097 
-1107 KKGVI
+1107 

>member
-6 VTVTLECIDNAT
+6 VTVTLECVDNAT
-18 KKIEEATKSIDN
+18 KKIEQTGKAIDN
-30 LSKKAG
+30 LSKSAKSIDVSSISKASSAMSDLAKWSSAIKFDG
-36 NISSSGLDKMTS
+36 LSKVSSYASEAAASLAKSSSS
-48 GFKELQSVAKALNFN
+48 
-63 GLEKVADFAANAAKG
+63 
-78 LASAKNGAELAYQSI
+78 AELAVRSI
-93 KTVITGLS
+93 AELVKAHQ
-101 QLYQASKKSFIEGLN
+101 QLYQASKQSFVEGLN
-116 GILKVSGSVID
+116 GILDVTGSVID
-127 GLVGVGK
+127 GVVGVGRS
-134 GFLDLTR
+134 FLDLTR
-141 HVTGSDVS
+141 YVTGSDVS
-149 FKGLAK
+149 FRGLSK

-179 ELDDKIQNI
+179 QLDDTIQNI

-205 MIQNGQSVTEVIDNL
+205 MIQNGQKVTEVIDNL

-257 AANMFAYAANHSGA
+257 AANMFAYAANNSGA
-271 NVTELAKSL
+271 NVEQLAKAL

-340 LEQAQT
+340 LEQAQA

-357 MLIKD
+357 MLIKQ
-362 RLNDGTLSAAQQNA
+362 RLDDGTLSSSQQNA

-406 AMEDGKNSTEALEL
+406 AMEDGKDSTEALEL

-430 GKLYKFSASM
+430 GKMYKFSASM
-440 EVLAIRIERAFQQTF
+440 EVLAIRIERAFQETF
-455 IGMID
+455 INMID

-486 LHMKDMENT
+486 LHMKDMENA
-495 VTKALNNIKN
+495 VIKGLENVKNI
-505 LVSDGGMLENI
+505 VSDGGMLENI

-534 AANGTLQD
+534 AADGTLQD

-552 TFLNNNLPD
+552 TFINTNLPD
-561 VIEAAKLIIDAIIQG
+561 VIEAAKTIIDAIIQG
-576 MKNNEGDIREAIGNI
+576 MENNEDGIRTAIGNI

-599 GGKANIEAEFSS
+599 GGKANIEAEFSN
-611 FADILMTKFAEKMY
+611 FADVLMTKFAEKMY
-625 EVGAAKVKEA
+625 EVGKAKVKES

-641 GKQSQVDSMNSGN
+641 GEQTPENSFGGGN
-654 VLGNAFN
+654 PLGKDFN

-672 FGLYHGEVYAA
+672 FGLTHGEVYAA
-683 EVEGTLN
+683 EVEGAIN
-690 KKEPLVTATNK
+690 GKQPLVTATQK

-708 LMKKYGLTNGTL
+708 IMKEYGLTNGTL

-731 GGGKVIATADEIAE
+731 GGGKVIATADEIAN
-745 VSATDIQTA
+745 VSASDIQTA

-759 VGQLE
+759 VGQLQ

-770 TDLGTATETTADS
+770 TDLGTATTQTAVEMGTAFQS
-783 MASSFKKIT
+783 IQN
-792 DSART
+792 SART
-797 EFLNL
+797 AFLGL
-802 ANITRNQM
+802 ANIVRNQM
-810 LNCSNIVKNQCTNM
+810 VAVSNIVRNQMVNCSNIFRNQ
-824 GNSFRTGFVNMTNIA
+824 FVNMANIA
-839 KNQMTNVANNIRT
+839 KNQMSNIIDGIR
-852 SMTNACNIVRNQCVN
+852 SKMVNSCNIVRSQCVN
-867 MANIVKNQFTNMAN
+867 MANIFRNQFVNMAN
-881 TARSQFVSIANI
+881 IC
-893 ARNQMVNVSNI
+893 RNQMVNITNI
-904 IRNQATSWSN
+904 INNQAPKWSK
-914 IIRNQCQNARNAL
+914 IITAGGNSAAAALQVSFARMRNNAA
-927 TSSFLSM
+927 SSM
-934 AAVARTQMVNISNI
+934 AAVLST
-948 MRNQA
+948 
-953 VSWSNIV
+953 
-960 RNQAQNARNALTRSF
+960 
-975 MSMAAVA
+975 
-982 RTQMA
+982 
-987 KVAAVVRS
+987 VRS
-995 YMNSIAA
+995 YMSQIAA
-1002 ACSRKLT
+1002 ACNKQLT
-1009 INVAVKKSVT
+1009 IKVNVQKTVT
-1019 TTYKTVKEGP
+1019 TTEKTVKEGP
-1029 ASLSMAIPRATS
+1029 SSLSMTIPRATS
-1041 LSGITMG
+1041 LSGMTRGMG
-1048 MANDSISLGTLM
+1048 SDSINLGTLM
-1060 GAVTASASKGQ
+1060 GAVTASATRGQ
-1071 TVNIEVPLYL
+1071 TVKIEVPLYL

-1097 LKRVNTRLDR
+1097 LSRVNTRTDR
-1107 KKGVI
+1107 KRGVK

>member
-6 VTVTLECIDNAT
+6 VTVTLECVDNAT
-18 KKIEEATKSIDN
+18 KKIEQTGKAIDN
-30 LSKKAG
+30 LSKSAKSIDVSSISKASSAMSDLAKWSSAIKFDG
-36 NISSSGLDKMTS
+36 LSKVSSYASEAAASLAKSSSS
-48 GFKELQSVAKALNFN
+48 
-63 GLEKVADFAANAAKG
+63 
-78 LASAKNGAELAYQSI
+78 AELAVRSI
-93 KTVITGLS
+93 AELVKAHQ
-101 QLYQASKKSFIEGLN
+101 QLYQASKQSFVEGLN
-116 GILKVSGSVID
+116 GILDVTGSVID
-127 GLVGVGK
+127 GIVGVGRS
-134 GFLDLTR
+134 FLDLTR
-141 HVTGSDVS
+141 YVTGSDVS
-149 FKGLAK
+149 FRGLSK

-179 ELDDKIQNI
+179 QLDDTIQNI

-205 MIQNGQSVTEVIDNL
+205 MIQNGQKVTEVIDNL

-271 NVTELAKSL
+271 NVEQLAKSL

-340 LEQAQT
+340 LEQAQA

-357 MLIKD
+357 MLIKE
-362 RLNDGTLSAAQQNA
+362 RLNDGTLSAGQQNA

-430 GKLYKFSASM
+430 GKMYKFSASM
-440 EVLAIRIERAFQQTF
+440 EVLAIRIERAFQETF
-455 IGMID
+455 INMID
-460 HVNEFVN
+460 HVNEFVE

-486 LHMKDMENT
+486 LHMKDMENA
-495 VTKALNNIKN
+495 VIKGLENVKNI
-505 LVSDGGMLENI
+505 VSDGGMLENI

-534 AANGTLQD
+534 AADGTLQD

-552 TFLNNNLPD
+552 TFINTNLPD
-561 VIEAAKLIIDAIIQG
+561 VIEAAKTIIDAIIKG
-576 MKNNEGDIREAIGNI
+576 MKNNEGGIREAIGNI

-599 GGKANIEAEFSS
+599 GGKANIEAEFSN
-611 FADILMTKFAEKMY
+611 FADVLMTKFAEKMY
-625 EVGAAKVKEA
+625 EVGKAKVKES

-641 GKQSQVDSMNSGN
+641 GEQTPENSFGGGN
-654 VLGNAFN
+654 PLGKDFN

-672 FGLYHGEVYAA
+672 FGLTHGEVYAA
-683 EVEGTLN
+683 EIEDTING
-690 KKEPLVTATNK
+690 KQPLVTATQK

-708 LMKKYGLTNGTL
+708 IMKQYGLTNGTL

-731 GGGKVIATADEIAE
+731 GGGKVIATADEIAN
-745 VSATDIQTA
+745 VSASDIQTA

-759 VGQLE
+759 VGQLQ

-770 TDLGTATETTADS
+770 TDLGTATTQTAVEMGTAFQS
-783 MASSFKKIT
+783 IQN
-792 DSART
+792 SART
-797 EFLNL
+797 AFLGL
-802 ANITRNQM
+802 ANIVRNQM
-810 LNCSNIVKNQCTNM
+810 VAVSNIVRNQMVNCSNIFRNQ
-824 GNSFRTGFVNMTNIA
+824 FVNMANIA
-839 KNQMTNVANNIRT
+839 KNQMSNIIDGIRGKMVN
-852 SMTNACNIVRNQCVN
+852 SCNIVRSQCVN
-867 MANIVKNQFTNMAN
+867 MANIFRNQFVNMAN
-881 TARSQFVSIANI
+881 IC
-893 ARNQMVNVSNI
+893 RNQMVNITNI
-904 IRNQATSWSN
+904 INNQAPKWSK
-914 IIRNQCQNARNAL
+914 IITAGGNSAAAALQVSFARMRNNAA
-927 TSSFLSM
+927 SSM
-934 AAVARTQMVNISNI
+934 AAVLST
-948 MRNQA
+948 
-953 VSWSNIV
+953 
-960 RNQAQNARNALTRSF
+960 
-975 MSMAAVA
+975 
-982 RTQMA
+982 
-987 KVAAVVRS
+987 VRS
-995 YMNSIAA
+995 YMSQIAA
-1002 ACSRKLT
+1002 ACNKQLT
-1009 INVAVKKSVT
+1009 IKVNVQKTVT
-1019 TTYKTVKEGP
+1019 TTEKTVKEGP
-1029 ASLSMAIPRATS
+1029 SSLSMTIPRATS
-1041 LSGITMG
+1041 LSGMTRGMG
-1048 MANDSISLGTLM
+1048 SDSINLGTLM

-1097 LKRVNTRLDR
+1097 LSRVNTRTDR
-1107 KKGVI
+1107 KRGVK

>member
-18 KKIEEATKSIDN
+18 KKIQEATKSIDN
-30 LSKKAG
+30 LSKKA
-36 NISSSGLDKMTS
+36 NNVSSKGIDKMTS

-101 QLYQASKKSFIEGLN
+101 QLYQASKKSFVEGLN

-141 HVTGSDVS
+141 YVTGSDVS

-155 SALDYEQCLK
+155 SALDYEQSLK
-165 RIEVKSGETGVKMQ
+165 RIEVKSGETGVKMK
-179 ELDDKIQNI
+179 ELDDTIQNI

-205 MIQNGQSVTEVIDNL
+205 MVQNGQSVTEVIDNL

-234 AKSGD
+234 AQSGN
-239 IVATTMNMFRNQS
+239 IVAASMNMFRNQS

-330 NTAKCIKELG
+330 NTAKCIQELG
-340 LEQAQT
+340 LEQAQA

-357 MLIKD
+357 MLIKE

-406 AMEDGKNSTEALEL
+406 AMEDGKDSTEALEL

-430 GKLYKFSASM
+430 GKMYKFSASM
-440 EVLAIRIERAFQQTF
+440 EVLAIRIERAFQETF

-460 HVNEFVN
+460 HVNEFVS
-467 ILINKG
+467 ILIDKG
-473 PAEAIKWVAQESA
+473 PAEAIRWVAQESA
-486 LHMKDMENT
+486 LHMKDMENA
-495 VTKALNNIKN
+495 VVKALENIKK

-527 CNGIKQA
+527 CNGIKQSA
-534 AANGTLQD
+534 ADGTLQD

-552 TFLNNNLPD
+552 TFINNNFPD
-561 VIEAAKLIIDAIIQG
+561 IIEAAEDIIDAIIKG
-576 MKNNEGDIREAIGNI
+576 MKNNEGDIREALGNI
-591 GDLITTFA
+591 GDLITTFD
-599 GGKANIEAEFSS
+599 GGKANIEAEF
-611 FADILMTKFAEKMY
+611 ADFGDVLMTKFAEKMY
-625 EVGAAKVKEA
+625 EVGKAKIKETF
-635 IKSIFG
+635 KSIFG
-641 GKQSQVDSMNSGN
+641 GEQTPENSFGGGN
-654 VLGNAFN
+654 PLGDAFN

-683 EVEGTLN
+683 ELGDTIEG
-690 KKEPLVTATNK
+690 KEPLVTATNK
-701 QNDKLQG
+701 QNEKLQG
-708 LMKKYGLTNGTL
+708 LMKQYGLTNGTL

-745 VSATDIQTA
+745 VSASDIQQA

-759 VGQLE
+759 VGQLQ
-764 ALNTAM
+764 ALNQAMETLGETTINTAM
-770 TDLGTATETTADS
+770 DMETA
-783 MASSFKKIT
+783 FQRIT

-797 EFLNL
+797 QFLSL
-802 ANITRNQM
+802 ANIVRNQM
-810 LNCSNIVKNQCTNM
+810 LNCTNIVKNQAVNM
-824 GNSFRTGFVNMTNIA
+824 ADAFRNGFVSMGLIA
-839 KNQMTNVANNIRT
+839 QNQMTNVRT
-852 SMTNACNIVRNQCVN
+852 AVVEN
-867 MANIVKNQFTNMAN
+867 MISIKKVISTQISE
-881 TARSQFVSIANI
+881 ARQV
-893 ARNQMVNVSNI
+893 
-904 IRNQATSWSN
+904 
-914 IIRNQCQNARNAL
+914 L
-927 TSSFLSM
+927 TEKMMSM
-934 AAVARTQMVNISNI
+934 AAVS
-948 MRNQA
+948 RNQMTNVRTPVVEKMMSIVKV
-953 VSWSNIV
+953 VSTQGDKAKTALSN
-960 RNQAQNARNALTRSF
+960 SF
-975 MSMAAVA
+975 AGLATVA

-987 KVAAVVRS
+987 RVLSIVNS
-995 YMNSIAA
+995 YMSQIARA
-1002 ACSRKLT
+1002 TSRRLT
-1009 INVAVKKSVT
+1009 INVGVNKTVT
-1019 TTYKTVKEGP
+1019 TTYKSVQASVP
-1029 ASLSMAIPRATS
+1029 AATNLAGNAITAR
-1041 LSGITMG
+1041 SG
-1048 MANDSISLGTLM
+1048 NSIGLGTLM
-1060 GAVTASASKGQ
+1060 G
-1071 TVNIEVPLYL
+1071 NIIKEAGRQSTSVVEVPVYL
-1081 EGREIAR
+1081 DGREIAR
-1088 ASAKYMDGE
+1088 ASAKYNEAELNKLSKRKSRKRGE
-1097 LKRVNTRLDR
+1097 
-1107 KKGVI
+1107 

>member
-6 VTVTLECIDNAT
+6 VTVTLECVDNAT
-18 KKIEEATKSIDN
+18 KKIEQTGKAIDN
-30 LSKKAG
+30 LSKSAKSIDVSSISKASSAMSDLAKWSSAIKFDG
-36 NISSSGLDKMTS
+36 LSKVSSYASEAAASLAKSSSS
-48 GFKELQSVAKALNFN
+48 
-63 GLEKVADFAANAAKG
+63 
-78 LASAKNGAELAYQSI
+78 AELAVRSI
-93 KTVITGLS
+93 AELVKAHQ
-101 QLYQASKKSFIEGLN
+101 QLYQASKQSFVEGLN
-116 GILKVSGSVID
+116 GILDVTGSVID
-127 GLVGVGK
+127 GVVGVGRS
-134 GFLDLTR
+134 FLDLTR
-141 HVTGSDVS
+141 YVTGSDVS
-149 FKGLAK
+149 FRGLSK

-179 ELDDKIQNI
+179 QLDDTIQNI

-205 MIQNGQSVTEVIDNL
+205 MIQNGQKVTEVIDNL

-257 AANMFAYAANHSGA
+257 AANMFAYAANNSGA
-271 NVTELAKSL
+271 NVEQLAKAL

-340 LEQAQT
+340 LEQAQA

-357 MLIKD
+357 MLIKQ
-362 RLNDGTLSAAQQNA
+362 RLDDGTLSSSQQNA

-406 AMEDGKNSTEALEL
+406 AMEDGKDSTEALEL

-430 GKLYKFSASM
+430 GKMYKFSASM
-440 EVLAIRIERAFQQTF
+440 EVLAIRIERAFQETF
-455 IGMID
+455 INMID

-486 LHMKDMENT
+486 LHMKDMENA
-495 VTKALNNIKN
+495 VIKGLENVKNI
-505 LVSDGGMLENI
+505 VSDGGMLENI

-534 AANGTLQD
+534 AADGTLQD

-552 TFLNNNLPD
+552 TFINTNLPD
-561 VIEAAKLIIDAIIQG
+561 VIEAAKTIIDAIIQG
-576 MKNNEGDIREAIGNI
+576 MENNEDGIRTAIGNI

-599 GGKANIEAEFSS
+599 GGKANIEAEFSN
-611 FADILMTKFAEKMY
+611 FADVLMTKFAEKMY
-625 EVGAAKVKEA
+625 EVGKAKVKES

-641 GKQSQVDSMNSGN
+641 GEQTPENSFGGGN
-654 VLGNAFN
+654 PLGKDFN

-672 FGLYHGEVYAA
+672 FGLTHGEVYAA
-683 EVEGTLN
+683 EVEGAIN
-690 KKEPLVTATNK
+690 GKQPLVTATQK

-708 LMKKYGLTNGTL
+708 IMKEYGLTNGTL

-731 GGGKVIATADEIAE
+731 GGGKVIATADEIAN
-745 VSATDIQTA
+745 VSASDIQTA

-759 VGQLE
+759 VGQLQ

-770 TDLGTATETTADS
+770 TDLGTATTQTAVEMGTAFQS
-783 MASSFKKIT
+783 IQN
-792 DSART
+792 SART
-797 EFLNL
+797 AFLGL
-802 ANITRNQM
+802 ANIVRNQM
-810 LNCSNIVKNQCTNM
+810 VAVSNIVRNQMVNCSNIFRNQ
-824 GNSFRTGFVNMTNIA
+824 FVNMANIA
-839 KNQMTNVANNIRT
+839 KNQMSNIIDGIR
-852 SMTNACNIVRNQCVN
+852 SKMVNSCNIVRSQCVN
-867 MANIVKNQFTNMAN
+867 MANIFRNQFVNMAN
-881 TARSQFVSIANI
+881 IC
-893 ARNQMVNVSNI
+893 RNQMVNITNI
-904 IRNQATSWSN
+904 INNQAPKWSK
-914 IIRNQCQNARNAL
+914 IITAGGNSAAAALQVSFARMRNNAA
-927 TSSFLSM
+927 SSM
-934 AAVARTQMVNISNI
+934 AAVLST
-948 MRNQA
+948 
-953 VSWSNIV
+953 
-960 RNQAQNARNALTRSF
+960 
-975 MSMAAVA
+975 
-982 RTQMA
+982 
-987 KVAAVVRS
+987 VRS
-995 YMNSIAA
+995 YMSQIAA
-1002 ACSRKLT
+1002 ACNKQLT
-1009 INVAVKKSVT
+1009 IKVNVQKTVT
-1019 TTYKTVKEGP
+1019 TTEKTVKEGP
-1029 ASLSMAIPRATS
+1029 SSLSMTIPRATS
-1041 LSGITMG
+1041 LSGMTRGMG
-1048 MANDSISLGTLM
+1048 SDSINLGTLM
-1060 GAVTASASKGQ
+1060 GAVTASATRGQ

-1097 LKRVNTRLDR
+1097 LSKVNTRTDR
-1107 KKGVI
+1107 KRGVK